1 MPKSVFK
8 RSIALLLAAAL
19 VSGGVHTAA
28 ANNNT
33 DSDAAAV
40 IGESSEYMSYI
51 DDNAEIPSAEDSAE
65 VVLDN
70 AIPADGAELKKES
83 EYNGCKALVWENGNG
98 NISAEFNIPATAL
111 YNIEL
116 TYYLPEAGVEPEPG
130 IMIDGKYPY
139 SDLEKVTVPREWKN
153 SGAVR
158 EDADGNQLTP
168 EQVESGR
175 YITSVLKDFSGVN
188 TEPYLVR
195 LTAGKHT
202 VTLVSPKQTI
212 AISSLEFTP
221 PEKTENYQKPTKKEQ
236 NDTSPIVIEGEDALY
251 KSSNTLIP
259 QSDTQDSGMSP
270 ASPYK
275 QKLNYI
281 GGSSYNSP
289 NDTLVWGFEV
299 KASGYYKLAVRY
311 KQADVVNG
319 ESLRWLKIDGK
330 TPFEEC
336 KAIRFKYNP
345 RWTLFNFADDKSEP
359 YYFYLEEGKHEIS
372 LEVTMGGMSEYYRR
386 LAQVTEALGDEYIGI
401 VKITGDTPDAN
412 RDYELFNQIPDL
424 NKRLGEYSEKLSGIV
439 NDMQSFTG
447 KLGSQYIAAMKN
459 MIRVLDAM
467 IDKPYTAHQ
476 YVKDYYTNYST
487 LSSWLY
493 DMKNMPLSI
502 DWLEFCPS
510 GSETEYKKS
519 GVLKNFIFGAK
530 RLIYSFSADYGKTA
544 AAADGEQI
552 RLWVNWGR
560 DQTMVLDTLIRDDFT
575 AETGISVKLE
585 QVNASLIN
593 GILAGNF
600 PDVSLYMS
608 RTDPVNLG
616 IRGALADLTEFD
628 DCKEVFARFQ
638 DGAELPYRYK
648 GALYAL
654 PDSQNFFI
662 MFYRKDILENLGL
675 SVPKTWAEFL
685 NTATV
690 IQQNNLEVYVPYTQ
704 IVAATTVNGGIG
716 GLNLLPTLMLQ
727 NGLSFYNKEQT
738 ATDMTN
744 PAALAVFK
752 DWTDFYLDYQFV
764 KEADFYNRFRVGTM
778 PLGIAQYSVYLT
790 LYDAAPEI
798 KNRWAVASVPSTD
811 GGNGYVAGSGTG
823 CAIVKKSSHKKAAWE
838 FLKWWTS
845 AETQTRY
852 SGNVE
857 SVLGMLGRPQTSNV
871 KALESLAWNAEDK
884 ENIVEQWKNVRE
896 IPEIPGSY
904 YLTRS
909 VDQAFWQ
916 VINGKANV
924 KDAVVKWSRVAD
936 SEIERKIKEYS

>member
-19 VSGGVHTAA
+19 VSGGVPG
-28 ANNNT
+28 
-33 DSDAAAV
+33 DAAGNTESGKAAV
-40 IGESSEYMSYI
+40 VSVSEYTDYTAE
-51 DDNAEIPSAEDSAE
+51 NAAVP
-65 VVLDN
+65 N
-70 AIPADGAELKKES
+70 ADGDIEAVLENAQGSLGAEFRLAAD
-83 EYNGCKALVWENGNG
+83 YNGEKALLWENGEG
-98 NISAEFNIPATAL
+98 GITFEFTAASAGL

-116 TYYLPEAGVEPEPG
+116 TYYLPESGVEPEIG
-130 IMIDGKYPY
+130 VMTDGKYPY
-139 SDLEKVTVPREWKN
+139 SELEKAALPREWKN
-153 SGAVR
+153 SGAAR
-158 EDADGNQLTP
+158 EDEDGNQLTP

-175 YITSVLKDFSGVN
+175 YITRRLKDSSGVN
-188 TEPYLVR
+188 TEPYLVS
-195 LTAGKHT
+195 LAAGRHT
-202 VTLVSPKQTI
+202 VTILSPKQTV
-212 AISSLEFTP
+212 AISAIRFVT
-221 PEKTENYQKPTKKEQ
+221 PEKTEKYRKPTNEKTDAE
-236 NDTSPIVIEGEDALY
+236 TLIIEGEDAVY

-289 NDTLVWGFEV
+289 NDTLVWEFEV
-299 KASGYYKLAVRY
+299 EKSGYYSLALRY

-319 ESLRWLKIDGK
+319 ESLRRLKIDGS

-336 KAIRFKYNP
+336 REIRFKYNP
-345 RWTLFNFADDKSEP
+345 RWTVFDFGDENGEP
-359 YYFYLEEGKHEIS
+359 YYFYLENGKHEIS
-372 LEVTMGGMSEYYRR
+372 LEVTLGEMSEYYRR
-386 LAQVTEALGDEYIGI
+386 LEEVIEALGDEYIGI
-401 VKITGDTPDAN
+401 VKITGDSPDVN
-412 RDYELFNQIPDL
+412 RDYELFNQIPEL
-424 NKRLGEYSEKLSGIV
+424 NKRLSEYSEKLSGIIS
-439 NDMQSFTG
+439 DMQSFTG

-459 MIRVLDAM
+459 MKRV
-467 IDKPYTAHQ
+467 IDTMRGRPYTAHQ

-493 DMKNMPLSI
+493 DMKNMPLSV
-502 DWLEFCPS
+502 DWLELVPS
-510 GSETEYKKS
+510 GAETEYTKT
-519 GVLKNFIFGAK
+519 GFFGNLIFGAK
-530 RLIYSFSADYGKTA
+530 RLIYSFSADYEKKPS
-544 AAADGEQI
+544 DNKEQI

-560 DQTMVLDTLIRDDFT
+560 DQTMVLDTLIREDFT
-575 AETGISVKLE
+575 AKTGISVKLE

-600 PDVSLYMS
+600 PDVSLYMA

-628 DCKEVFARFQ
+628 DCGEVLSRFQ
-638 DGAELPYRYK
+638 TGAELPYSYN

-654 PDSQNFFI
+654 PDTQNFFI
-662 MFYRKDILENLGL
+662 MFYRRDILENLGL
-675 SVPKTWAEFL
+675 TVPKTWTEFL

-716 GLNLLPTLMLQ
+716 GLHLLPTLMLQ
-727 NGLSFYNKEQT
+727 NGLSFYNEEQT
-738 ATDMTN
+738 AT
-744 PAALAVFK
+744 ALTSPKALSVFK
-752 DWTDFYLDYQFV
+752 YWTDFYRDYQFV

-798 KNRWAVASVPSTD
+798 KNRWAVACVPSTD
-811 GGNGYVAGSGTG
+811 GGNGFVAGSGTG
-823 CAIVKKSSHKKAAWE
+823 CGIVKKSKHKAAAWE
-838 FLKWWTS
+838 FLKWWT
-845 AETQTRY
+845 AADTQVRY

-871 KALESLAWNAEDK
+871 EALGALAWNAEDK
-884 ENIVEQWKNVRE
+884 ANILKQWESVRE

-916 VINGKANV
+916 VINGKASV
-924 KDAVVKWSRVAD
+924 KDAVVKQSRVAD

>member
-19 VSGGVHTAA
+19 VSGGVPG
-28 ANNNT
+28 
-33 DSDAAAV
+33 DAAGNTESGKAAV
-40 IGESSEYMSYI
+40 AGVSEYTEYTAK
-51 DDNAEIPSAEDSAE
+51 NAAVPNAKSDIEA
-65 VVLDN
+65 VLEN
-70 AIPADGAELKKES
+70 AQGSLGAEFRLAAD
-83 EYNGCKALVWENGNG
+83 YNGEKALLWENGEG
-98 NISAEFNIPATAL
+98 GITFEFTAASAGL

-116 TYYLPEAGVEPEPG
+116 TYYLPESGVEPEIG
-130 IMIDGKYPY
+130 VMTDGKYPY
-139 SDLEKVTVPREWKN
+139 SELEKAALPREWKN
-153 SGAVR
+153 SGAAR
-158 EDADGNQLTP
+158 EDEDGNQLTP

-175 YITSVLKDFSGVN
+175 YITRRLRDSSGVN
-188 TEPYLVR
+188 TEPYLVS

-202 VTLVSPKQTI
+202 VTIVSPKQTV
-212 AISSLEFTP
+212 AISAIRFVS
-221 PEKTENYQKPTKKEQ
+221 PEKTEKYRKPTNEKTDAE
-236 NDTSPIVIEGEDALY
+236 TLIIEGEDAVY

-281 GGSSYNSP
+281 GGSSYNGP
-289 NDTLVWGFEV
+289 NDTLVWEFEV
-299 KASGYYKLAVRY
+299 EKSGYYRLALRY

-319 ESLRWLKIDGK
+319 ESLRWLKIDGS

-336 KAIRFKYNP
+336 EEIRFKYNP
-345 RWTLFNFADDKSEP
+345 KWTVFDFGDENGEP
-359 YYFYLEEGKHEIS
+359 YYFYLENGKHEIS
-372 LEVTMGGMSEYYRR
+372 LEVTLGEISEYYRR
-386 LAQVTEALGDEYIGI
+386 LEEVTEALGDEYIGI
-401 VKITGDTPDAN
+401 VKITGGSPDVN
-412 RDYELFNQIPDL
+412 RDYELFNQIPEL
-424 NKRLGEYSEKLSGIV
+424 NKRLSEYSEKLSGIIS
-439 NDMQSFTG
+439 DMQSFTG

-459 MIRVLDAM
+459 MKRV
-467 IDKPYTAHQ
+467 IDTMRDRPYTAHQ

-493 DMKNMPLSI
+493 DMKNMPLSV
-502 DWLEFCPS
+502 DWLELVPS
-510 GSETEYKKS
+510 GAEKKYTKT
-519 GVLKNFIFGAK
+519 GFFGNLIFGAK
-530 RLIYSFSADYGKTA
+530 RLIYSFSADYEKKPS
-544 AAADGEQI
+544 DNKEQI

-560 DQTMVLDTLIRDDFT
+560 DQTMVLDTLIREDFT
-575 AETGISVKLE
+575 AKTGISVKLE

-600 PDVSLYMS
+600 PDVSLYMA

-628 DCKEVFARFQ
+628 DCGEVLSRFQ
-638 DGAELPYRYK
+638 TGAELPYSYN

-654 PDSQNFFI
+654 PDTQNFFI
-662 MFYRKDILENLGL
+662 MFYRRDILENLGL
-675 SVPKTWAEFL
+675 TVPKTWTEFL

-727 NGLSFYNKEQT
+727 NGLSFYNEEQT
-738 ATDMTN
+738 AT
-744 PAALAVFK
+744 ALTSPKALSVFK
-752 DWTDFYLDYQFV
+752 YWTDFYRDYQFV

-798 KNRWAVASVPSTD
+798 KNRWAVACMPSTD
-811 GGNGYVAGSGTG
+811 GGNGFVAGSGTG
-823 CAIVKKSSHKKAAWE
+823 CGIVKKSKHKAAAWE
-838 FLKWWTS
+838 FLKWWT
-845 AETQTRY
+845 AADTQVRY

-871 KALESLAWNAEDK
+871 EALGALAWNAEDK
-884 ENIVEQWKNVRE
+884 ANILKQWESVRE

-916 VINGKANV
+916 VINGKASV
-924 KDAVVKWSRVAD
+924 KDAVVKQSRVAD

>member
-19 VSGGVHTAA
+19 VSGGVPGDAAGNTESGKAA
-28 ANNNT
+28 AAGVSEYTEYTAEN
-33 DSDAAAV
+33 AAV
-40 IGESSEYMSYI
+40 P
-51 DDNAEIPSAEDSAE
+51 NAESDIEAALE
-65 VVLDN
+65 N
-70 AIPADGAELKKES
+70 AQGSLGAEFRLAAD
-83 EYNGCKALVWENGNG
+83 YNGEKALLWENGEG
-98 NISAEFNIPATAL
+98 GITFEFTAASAGL

-116 TYYLPEAGVEPEPG
+116 TYYLPESGVEPEIG
-130 IMIDGKYPY
+130 VMTDGKYPY
-139 SDLEKVTVPREWKN
+139 SELEKAALPREWKN
-153 SGAVR
+153 SGAAR
-158 EDADGNQLTP
+158 EDEDGNQLTP

-175 YITSVLKDFSGVN
+175 YITRRLRDSSGVN
-188 TEPYLVR
+188 TEPYLVS

-202 VTLVSPKQTI
+202 VTIVSPKQTV
-212 AISSLEFTP
+212 AISAIRFVT
-221 PEKTENYQKPTKKEQ
+221 PEKTEKYRKPTNEKTDAE
-236 NDTSPIVIEGEDALY
+236 TLIIEGEDAVY

-275 QKLNYI
+275 QNLNYI
-281 GGSSYNSP
+281 GGSSYNGP
-289 NDTLVWGFEV
+289 NDTLVWEFEV
-299 KASGYYKLAVRY
+299 EKSGYYRLALRY

-319 ESLRWLKIDGK
+319 ESLRWLKIDGS

-336 KAIRFKYNP
+336 REIRFKYNP
-345 RWTLFNFADDKSEP
+345 RWTVFDFGDENGEP
-359 YYFYLEEGKHEIS
+359 YYFYLENGKHEIS
-372 LEVTMGGMSEYYRR
+372 LEVTLGEMSEYYRR
-386 LAQVTEALGDEYIGI
+386 LEEVTEALGDEYIGI
-401 VKITGDTPDAN
+401 VKITGDSPDVN
-412 RDYELFNQIPDL
+412 RDYELFNQIPEL
-424 NKRLGEYSEKLSGIV
+424 NKRLSEYSEKLSGIIS
-439 NDMQSFTG
+439 DMQSFTG

-459 MIRVLDAM
+459 MKRV
-467 IDKPYTAHQ
+467 IDTMRDRPYTAHQ

-493 DMKNMPLSI
+493 DMKNMPLSV
-502 DWLEFCPS
+502 DWLELVPS
-510 GSETEYKKS
+510 GAETKYTKT
-519 GVLKNFIFGAK
+519 GFFGNLIFGAK
-530 RLIYSFSADYGKTA
+530 RLIYSFSADYEKKPS
-544 AAADGEQI
+544 DNKEQI

-560 DQTMVLDTLIRDDFT
+560 DQTMVLDTLIREDFT
-575 AETGISVKLE
+575 AKTGISVKLE

-600 PDVSLYMS
+600 PDVSLYMA

-628 DCKEVFARFQ
+628 DCDEVLSRFQ
-638 DGAELPYRYK
+638 TGAELPYNYN

-654 PDSQNFFI
+654 PDTQNFFI

-675 SVPKTWAEFL
+675 TVPKTWTEFL

-716 GLNLLPTLMLQ
+716 GLHLLPTLMLQ
-727 NGLSFYNKEQT
+727 NGLSFYNEEQNAT
-738 ATDMTN
+738 ALTS
-744 PAALAVFK
+744 PKALSVFK
-752 DWTDFYLDYQFV
+752 YWTDFYRDYQFV

-798 KNRWAVASVPSTD
+798 KNRWAVACVPSTD
-811 GGNGYVAGSGTG
+811 GGNGFVAGSGTG
-823 CAIVKKSSHKKAAWE
+823 CGIVKKSKHKAAAWE
-838 FLKWWTS
+838 FLKWWT
-845 AETQTRY
+845 AADTQVRY

-871 KALESLAWNAEDK
+871 EALGALAWNAEDK
-884 ENIVEQWKNVRE
+884 ANILKQWESVRE

-916 VINGKANV
+916 VINGKASV
-924 KDAVVKWSRVAD
+924 KDAVVKQSRVAD
-936 SEIERKIKEYS
+936 SVIERKIKEYS

>member
-19 VSGGVHTAA
+19 VSGGVPGDAA
-28 ANNNT
+28 GNT
-33 DSDAAAV
+33 ESGKAAAV
-40 IGESSEYMSYI
+40 SVSEYTEYTAE
-51 DDNAEIPSAEDSAE
+51 NAAAP
-65 VVLDN
+65 N
-70 AIPADGAELKKES
+70 ADGDIEAVLENAQGSLGAEFRLAAD
-83 EYNGCKALVWENGNG
+83 YNGEKALLWENGEG
-98 NISAEFNIPATAL
+98 GITFEFTAASAGL

-116 TYYLPEAGVEPEPG
+116 TYYLPESGVEPEIG
-130 IMIDGKYPY
+130 VMTDGKYPY
-139 SDLEKVTVPREWKN
+139 SELEKAALPREWKN
-153 SGAVR
+153 SGAAR
-158 EDADGNQLTP
+158 EDEDGNQLTP

-175 YITSVLKDFSGVN
+175 YITRRLRDSSGVN
-188 TEPYLVR
+188 TEPYLVS
-195 LTAGKHT
+195 LAAGRHT
-202 VTLVSPKQTI
+202 VTILSPKQTV
-212 AISSLEFTP
+212 AISAIRFVT
-221 PEKTENYQKPTKKEQ
+221 PEKTEKYRKPTNEKTDAE
-236 NDTSPIVIEGEDALY
+236 TLIIEGEDAVY

-289 NDTLVWGFEV
+289 NDTLVWEFEV
-299 KASGYYKLAVRY
+299 EKSGYYRLALRY

-319 ESLRWLKIDGK
+319 ESLRRLKIDGS

-336 KAIRFKYNP
+336 REIRFKYNP
-345 RWTLFNFADDKSEP
+345 RWTVFDFGDENGEP
-359 YYFYLEEGKHEIS
+359 YYFYLENGKHEIS
-372 LEVTMGGMSEYYRR
+372 LEVTLGEMSEYYRR
-386 LAQVTEALGDEYIGI
+386 LEEVTEALGDEYIGI
-401 VKITGDTPDAN
+401 VKITGDSPDVN
-412 RDYELFNQIPDL
+412 RDYELFNQIPEL
-424 NKRLGEYSEKLSGIV
+424 NKRLSEYSEKLSGIIS
-439 NDMQSFTG
+439 DMQSFTG

-459 MIRVLDAM
+459 MKRV
-467 IDKPYTAHQ
+467 IDTMRGRPYTAHQ

-493 DMKNMPLSI
+493 DMKNMPLSV
-502 DWLEFCPS
+502 DWLELVPS
-510 GSETEYKKS
+510 GAETEYTKT
-519 GVLKNFIFGAK
+519 GFFGNLIFGAK
-530 RLIYSFSADYGKTA
+530 RLIYSFSADYEKKPS
-544 AAADGEQI
+544 DNKEQI

-560 DQTMVLDTLIRDDFT
+560 DQTMVLDTLIREDFT
-575 AETGISVKLE
+575 AKTGISVKLE

-600 PDVSLYMS
+600 PDVSLYMA

-628 DCKEVFARFQ
+628 DCGEVLSRFQ
-638 DGAELPYRYK
+638 TGAELPYSYN

-654 PDSQNFFI
+654 PDTQNFFI
-662 MFYRKDILENLGL
+662 MFYRRDILENLGL
-675 SVPKTWAEFL
+675 TVPKTWTEFL

-716 GLNLLPTLMLQ
+716 GLHLLPTLMLQ
-727 NGLSFYNKEQT
+727 NELSFYNEEQT
-738 ATDMTN
+738 AT
-744 PAALAVFK
+744 ALTSPKALSVFK
-752 DWTDFYLDYQFV
+752 YWTDFYRDYQFV

-798 KNRWAVASVPSTD
+798 KNRWAVACVPSTD
-811 GGNGYVAGSGTG
+811 GGNGFVAGSGTG
-823 CAIVKKSSHKKAAWE
+823 CGIVKKSKHKAAAWE
-838 FLKWWTS
+838 FLKWWT
-845 AETQTRY
+845 AADTQVRY

-871 KALESLAWNAEDK
+871 EALGALAWNAEDK
-884 ENIVEQWKNVRE
+884 ANILKQWESVRE

-916 VINGKANV
+916 VINGKASV
-924 KDAVVKWSRVAD
+924 KDAVVKQSRVAD

>member
-19 VSGGVHTAA
+19 VSGGVPGDAAGNTESGKAA
-28 ANNNT
+28 AAGVSEYTEYTAEN
-33 DSDAAAV
+33 AAV
-40 IGESSEYMSYI
+40 P
-51 DDNAEIPSAEDSAE
+51 NAESDIEAALE
-65 VVLDN
+65 N
-70 AIPADGAELKKES
+70 AQGSLGAEFRLAAD
-83 EYNGCKALVWENGNG
+83 YNGEKALLWENGEG
-98 NISAEFNIPATAL
+98 GITFEFTAASAGL

-116 TYYLPEAGVEPEPG
+116 TYYLPESGVEPEIG
-130 IMIDGKYPY
+130 VMTDGKYPY
-139 SDLEKVTVPREWKN
+139 SELEKAALPREWKN
-153 SGAVR
+153 SGAAR
-158 EDADGNQLTP
+158 EDEDGNQLTP

-175 YITSVLKDFSGVN
+175 YITRRLKDSSGVN
-188 TEPYLVR
+188 TEPYLVS

-202 VTLVSPKQTI
+202 VTIVSPKQTV
-212 AISSLEFTP
+212 AISAIRFVS
-221 PEKTENYQKPTKKEQ
+221 PEKTEKYRKPTNEKT
-236 NDTSPIVIEGEDALY
+236 DAATLIIEGEDAAY

-281 GGSSYNSP
+281 GGSSYNGP
-289 NDTLVWGFEV
+289 NDTLVWEFEV
-299 KASGYYKLAVRY
+299 EKSGYYSLALRY

-319 ESLRWLKIDGK
+319 ESLRWLKIDGS

-336 KAIRFKYNP
+336 REIRFKYNP
-345 RWTLFNFADDKSEP
+345 IWTVFDFGDENGEP
-359 YYFYLEEGKHEIS
+359 YYFYLENGKHEIS
-372 LEVTMGGMSEYYRR
+372 LEVTLGEMSEYYRR
-386 LAQVTEALGDEYIGI
+386 LEEVTEALGDEYIGI
-401 VKITGDTPDAN
+401 VKITGDSPDVN
-412 RDYELFNQIPDL
+412 RDYELFNQIPEL
-424 NKRLGEYSEKLSGIV
+424 NKRLSEYSEKLSGIIS
-439 NDMQSFTG
+439 DMQSFTG

-459 MIRVLDAM
+459 MKRV
-467 IDKPYTAHQ
+467 IDTMRDRPYTAHQ

-493 DMKNMPLSI
+493 DMKNMPLSV
-502 DWLEFCPS
+502 DWLELVPS
-510 GSETEYKKS
+510 GAETKYTKM
-519 GVLKNFIFGAK
+519 GFFGNLIFGAK
-530 RLIYSFSADYGKTA
+530 RLIYSFSADYEKKPS
-544 AAADGEQI
+544 DNKEQI

-560 DQTMVLDTLIRDDFT
+560 DQTMVLDTLIREDFT
-575 AETGISVKLE
+575 AKTGISVKLE

-600 PDVSLYMS
+600 PDVSLYMA

-628 DCKEVFARFQ
+628 DCGEVLSRFQ
-638 DGAELPYRYK
+638 TGAELPYNYN

-654 PDSQNFFI
+654 PDTQNFFI
-662 MFYRKDILENLGL
+662 MFYRKDILENLSL
-675 SVPKTWAEFL
+675 TVPKTWKEFL

-716 GLNLLPTLMLQ
+716 GLHLLPTLMLQ
-727 NGLSFYNKEQT
+727 NGLSFYNEEQNAT
-738 ATDMTN
+738 ALTS
-744 PAALAVFK
+744 PKALSVFK
-752 DWTDFYLDYQFV
+752 YWTDFYRDYQFV

-798 KNRWAVASVPSTD
+798 KNRWAVACVPSTD
-811 GGNGYVAGSGTG
+811 GGNGFVAGSGTG
-823 CAIVKKSSHKKAAWE
+823 CGIVKKSKHKAAAWE
-838 FLKWWTS
+838 FLKWWT
-845 AETQTRY
+845 AADTQVRY

-871 KALESLAWNAEDK
+871 EALGALAWNAEDK
-884 ENIVEQWKNVRE
+884 ANILKQWESVRE

-916 VINGKANV
+916 VINGKASV
-924 KDAVVKWSRVAD
+924 KDAVVKQSRVAD

>member
-19 VSGGVHTAA
+19 VSGGVPG
-28 ANNNT
+28 
-33 DSDAAAV
+33 DAAGNTESGKAAV
-40 IGESSEYMSYI
+40 VSVSEYTDYTAE
-51 DDNAEIPSAEDSAE
+51 NAAVP
-65 VVLDN
+65 N
-70 AIPADGAELKKES
+70 ADGDIEAVLENAQGSLGAEFRLAAD
-83 EYNGCKALVWENGNG
+83 YNGEKALLWENGEG
-98 NISAEFNIPATAL
+98 GITFEFTAASAGL

-116 TYYLPEAGVEPEPG
+116 TYYLPESGVEPEIG
-130 IMIDGKYPY
+130 VMTDGKYPY
-139 SDLEKVTVPREWKN
+139 SELEKAALPREWKN
-153 SGAVR
+153 SGAAR
-158 EDADGNQLTP
+158 EDEDGNQLTP

-175 YITSVLKDFSGVN
+175 YITRRLKDSSGVN
-188 TEPYLVR
+188 TEPYLVS
-195 LTAGKHT
+195 LAAGRHT
-202 VTLVSPKQTI
+202 VTILSPKQTV
-212 AISSLEFTP
+212 AISAIRFVT
-221 PEKTENYQKPTKKEQ
+221 PEKTEKYRKPTNEKTDAE
-236 NDTSPIVIEGEDALY
+236 TLIIEGEDAVY

-289 NDTLVWGFEV
+289 NDTLVWEFEV
-299 KASGYYKLAVRY
+299 EKSGYYSLALRY

-319 ESLRWLKIDGK
+319 ESLRWLKIDGS

-336 KAIRFKYNP
+336 REIRFKYNP
-345 RWTLFNFADDKSEP
+345 RWTVFDFGDENGEP
-359 YYFYLEEGKHEIS
+359 YYFYLENGKHEIS
-372 LEVTMGGMSEYYRR
+372 LEVTLGEMSEYYRR
-386 LAQVTEALGDEYIGI
+386 LEEVTEALGDEYIGI
-401 VKITGDTPDAN
+401 VKITGDSPDVN
-412 RDYELFNQIPDL
+412 RDYELFNQIPEL
-424 NKRLGEYSEKLSGIV
+424 NKRLSEYSEKLSGIIS
-439 NDMQSFTG
+439 DMQSFTG

-459 MIRVLDAM
+459 MKRV
-467 IDKPYTAHQ
+467 IDTMRGRPYTAHQ

-493 DMKNMPLSI
+493 DMKNMPLSV
-502 DWLEFCPS
+502 DWLELVPS
-510 GSETEYKKS
+510 GAETEYTKT
-519 GVLKNFIFGAK
+519 GFFGNLIFGAK
-530 RLIYSFSADYGKTA
+530 RLIYSFSADYGKKPS
-544 AAADGEQI
+544 DNKEQI

-560 DQTMVLDTLIRDDFT
+560 DQTMVLDTLIREDFT
-575 AETGISVKLE
+575 AKTGISVKLE

-600 PDVSLYMS
+600 PDVSLYMA

-628 DCKEVFARFQ
+628 DCGEVLSRFQ
-638 DGAELPYRYK
+638 TGAELPYSYN

-654 PDSQNFFI
+654 PDTQNFFI
-662 MFYRKDILENLGL
+662 MFYRRDILENLGL
-675 SVPKTWAEFL
+675 TVPKTWTEFL

-716 GLNLLPTLMLQ
+716 GLHLLPTLMLQ
-727 NGLSFYNKEQT
+727 NGLSFYNEEQT
-738 ATDMTN
+738 AT
-744 PAALAVFK
+744 ALTSPKALSVFK
-752 DWTDFYLDYQFV
+752 YWTDFYRDYQFV

-798 KNRWAVASVPSTD
+798 KNRWAVACVPSTD
-811 GGNGYVAGSGTG
+811 GGNGFVAGSGTG
-823 CAIVKKSSHKKAAWE
+823 CGIVKKSKHKAAAWE
-838 FLKWWTS
+838 FLKWWT
-845 AETQTRY
+845 AADTQVRY

-871 KALESLAWNAEDK
+871 EALGALAWNAEDK
-884 ENIVEQWKNVRE
+884 ANILKQWESVRE

-916 VINGKANV
+916 VINGKASV
-924 KDAVVKWSRVAD
+924 KDAVVKQSRVAD

>member
-1 MPKSVFK
+1 MPKSVLK

-19 VSGGVHTAA
+19 VSGGVPGDAA
-28 ANNNT
+28 GNT
-33 DSDAAAV
+33 ESGKAAAV
-40 IGESSEYMSYI
+40 SVSEYTDYTAE
-51 DDNAEIPSAEDSAE
+51 NAAAP
-65 VVLDN
+65 N
-70 AIPADGAELKKES
+70 ADGDIEAVLENAQGSLGAEFRLAAD
-83 EYNGCKALVWENGNG
+83 YNGEKALLWENGEG
-98 NISAEFNIPATAL
+98 GITFEFTAASAGL

-116 TYYLPEAGVEPEPG
+116 TYYLPESGVEPEIG
-130 IMIDGKYPY
+130 VMTDGKYPY
-139 SDLEKVTVPREWKN
+139 SELEKAALPREWKN
-153 SGAVR
+153 SGAAR
-158 EDADGNQLTP
+158 EDEDGNQLTP

-175 YITSVLKDFSGVN
+175 YITRRLKDSSGVN
-188 TEPYLVR
+188 TEPYLVS

-202 VTLVSPKQTI
+202 VTIVSPKQTV
-212 AISSLEFTP
+212 AISAIRFVS
-221 PEKTENYQKPTKKEQ
+221 PEKTEKYRKPTNEKTEAEAL
-236 NDTSPIVIEGEDALY
+236 IIEGEDAVY

-259 QSDTQDSGMSP
+259 QSDTQDSGMSS

-289 NDTLVWGFEV
+289 NDTLVWEFEV
-299 KASGYYKLAVRY
+299 EKSGYYSLALRY

-319 ESLRWLKIDGK
+319 ESLRRLKIDGS

-336 KAIRFKYNP
+336 REIRFKYNP
-345 RWTLFNFADDKSEP
+345 RWTVFDFGDENGEP
-359 YYFYLEEGKHEIS
+359 YYFYLENGKHEIS
-372 LEVTMGGMSEYYRR
+372 LEVTLGEMSEYYRR
-386 LAQVTEALGDEYIGI
+386 LEEVTEALGDEYIGI
-401 VKITGDTPDAN
+401 VKITGDSPDVN
-412 RDYELFNQIPDL
+412 RDYELFNQIPEL
-424 NKRLGEYSEKLSGIV
+424 NKRLSEYSEKLSGIIS
-439 NDMQSFTG
+439 DMQSFTG

-459 MIRVLDAM
+459 MKRV
-467 IDKPYTAHQ
+467 IDTMRGRPYTAHQ

-493 DMKNMPLSI
+493 DMKNMPLSV
-502 DWLEFCPS
+502 DWLELVPS
-510 GSETEYKKS
+510 GAETEYTKT
-519 GVLKNFIFGAK
+519 GFFGNLIFGAK
-530 RLIYSFSADYGKTA
+530 RLIYSFSADYEKKPS
-544 AAADGEQI
+544 DNKEQI

-560 DQTMVLDTLIRDDFT
+560 DQTMVLDTLIREDFT
-575 AETGISVKLE
+575 AKTGISVKLE

-600 PDVSLYMS
+600 PDVSLYMA

-628 DCKEVFARFQ
+628 DCGEVLSRFQ
-638 DGAELPYRYK
+638 TGAELPYSYN

-654 PDSQNFFI
+654 PDTQNFFI
-662 MFYRKDILENLGL
+662 MFYRRDILENLGL
-675 SVPKTWAEFL
+675 TVPKTWTEFL

-716 GLNLLPTLMLQ
+716 GLHLLPTLMLQ
-727 NGLSFYNKEQT
+727 NGLSFYNEEQT
-738 ATDMTN
+738 AT
-744 PAALAVFK
+744 ALTSPKALSVFK
-752 DWTDFYLDYQFV
+752 YWTDFYRDYQFV

-798 KNRWAVASVPSTD
+798 KNRWAVACVPSTD
-811 GGNGYVAGSGTG
+811 GGNGFVAGSGTG
-823 CAIVKKSSHKKAAWE
+823 CGIVKKSKHKAAAWE
-838 FLKWWTS
+838 FLKWWT
-845 AETQTRY
+845 AADTQVRY

-871 KALESLAWNAEDK
+871 EALGALAWNAEDK
-884 ENIVEQWKNVRE
+884 ANILKQWESVRE

-916 VINGKANV
+916 VINGKASV
-924 KDAVVKWSRVAD
+924 KDAVVKQSRVAD

>member
-19 VSGGVHTAA
+19 VSGGVPGDAA
-28 ANNNT
+28 GNT
-33 DSDAAAV
+33 ESGKAAAV
-40 IGESSEYMSYI
+40 SVSEYTEYTSE
-51 DDNAEIPSAEDSAE
+51 NAAVP
-65 VVLDN
+65 N
-70 AIPADGAELKKES
+70 ADGDIEAVLENAQGSLGAEFRLAAD
-83 EYNGCKALVWENGNG
+83 YNGEKALLWENGEG
-98 NISAEFNIPATAL
+98 GITFEFTAASAGL

-116 TYYLPEAGVEPEPG
+116 TYYLPESGVEPEIG
-130 IMIDGKYPY
+130 VMTDGKYPY
-139 SDLEKVTVPREWKN
+139 SELEKAALPREWKN
-153 SGAVR
+153 SGAAR
-158 EDADGNQLTP
+158 EDEDGNQLTP

-175 YITSVLKDFSGVN
+175 YITRRLKDSSGVN
-188 TEPYLVR
+188 TEPYLVS

-202 VTLVSPKQTI
+202 VTIVSPKQTV
-212 AISSLEFTP
+212 AISAIRFVT
-221 PEKTENYQKPTKKEQ
+221 PEKTEKYRKPTNEKTDAE
-236 NDTSPIVIEGEDALY
+236 TLIIEGEDAVY

-289 NDTLVWGFEV
+289 NDTLVWEFGVE
-299 KASGYYKLAVRY
+299 KSGYYSLALRY

-319 ESLRWLKIDGK
+319 ESLRRLKIDGS

-336 KAIRFKYNP
+336 REIRFKYNP
-345 RWTLFNFADDKSEP
+345 RWTVFDFGDENGEP
-359 YYFYLEEGKHEIS
+359 YYFYLENGKHEIS
-372 LEVTMGGMSEYYRR
+372 LEVTLGEMSEYYRR
-386 LAQVTEALGDEYIGI
+386 LEEVTEALGDEYIGI
-401 VKITGDTPDAN
+401 VKITGDSPDVN
-412 RDYELFNQIPDL
+412 RDYELFNQIPEL
-424 NKRLGEYSEKLSGIV
+424 NKRLSEYSEKLSGIIS
-439 NDMQSFTG
+439 DMQSFTG

-459 MIRVLDAM
+459 MKRV
-467 IDKPYTAHQ
+467 IDTMRGRPYTAHQ

-493 DMKNMPLSI
+493 DMKNMPLSV
-502 DWLEFCPS
+502 DWLELVPS
-510 GSETEYKKS
+510 GAETEYTKT
-519 GVLKNFIFGAK
+519 GFFGNLIFGAK
-530 RLIYSFSADYGKTA
+530 RLIYSFSADYEKKPS
-544 AAADGEQI
+544 DNKEQI

-560 DQTMVLDTLIRDDFT
+560 DQTMVLDTLIREDFT
-575 AETGISVKLE
+575 AKTGISVKLE

-600 PDVSLYMS
+600 PDVSLYMA

-628 DCKEVFARFQ
+628 DCGEVLSRFQ
-638 DGAELPYRYK
+638 TGAELPYSYN

-654 PDSQNFFI
+654 PDTQNFFI
-662 MFYRKDILENLGL
+662 MFYRRDILENLGL
-675 SVPKTWAEFL
+675 TVPKTWTEFL

-727 NGLSFYNKEQT
+727 NGLSFYNEEQT
-738 ATDMTN
+738 AT
-744 PAALAVFK
+744 ALTSPKALSVFK
-752 DWTDFYLDYQFV
+752 YWTDFYRDYQFV

-798 KNRWAVASVPSTD
+798 KNRWAVACVPSTD
-811 GGNGYVAGSGTG
+811 GGNGFVAGSGTG
-823 CAIVKKSSHKKAAWE
+823 CGIVKKSKHKAAAWE
-838 FLKWWTS
+838 FLKWWT
-845 AETQTRY
+845 AADTQVRY

-871 KALESLAWNAEDK
+871 EALGALAWNAEDK
-884 ENIVEQWKNVRE
+884 ANILKQWESVRE

-916 VINGKANV
+916 VINGKASV
-924 KDAVVKWSRVAD
+924 KDAVVKQSRVAD

>member
-19 VSGGVHTAA
+19 VSGGVPG
-28 ANNNT
+28 
-33 DSDAAAV
+33 DAAGNTESGKAAV
-40 IGESSEYMSYI
+40 AGVSEYMEYTAENAAVP
-51 DDNAEIPSAEDSAE
+51 NAESDIEAALE
-65 VVLDN
+65 N
-70 AIPADGAELKKES
+70 AQGSLGAEFRLAAD
-83 EYNGCKALVWENGNG
+83 YNGEKALLWENGEG
-98 NISAEFNIPATAL
+98 GITFEFTAASAGL

-116 TYYLPEAGVEPEPG
+116 TYYLPESGVEPEIG
-130 IMIDGKYPY
+130 VMTDGKYPY
-139 SDLEKVTVPREWKN
+139 SELEKAALPREWKN
-153 SGAVR
+153 SGAAR
-158 EDADGNQLTP
+158 EDEDGNQLTP

-175 YITSVLKDFSGVN
+175 YITRRLRDSSGVN
-188 TEPYLVR
+188 TEPYLVS

-202 VTLVSPKQTI
+202 VTIVSPKQTV
-212 AISSLEFTP
+212 AISAIRFVS
-221 PEKTENYQKPTKKEQ
+221 PEKTEKYRKPTNEKTDAE
-236 NDTSPIVIEGEDALY
+236 TLIIEGEDAVY

-281 GGSSYNSP
+281 GGSSYNGP
-289 NDTLVWGFEV
+289 NDTLVWEFEV
-299 KASGYYKLAVRY
+299 EKSGYYRLALRY

-319 ESLRWLKIDGK
+319 ESLRWLKIDGS

-336 KAIRFKYNP
+336 GEIRFKYNP
-345 RWTLFNFADDKSEP
+345 KWTVFDFGDENGEP
-359 YYFYLEEGKHEIS
+359 YYFYLENGKHEIS
-372 LEVTMGGMSEYYRR
+372 LEVTLGEMSEYYRR
-386 LAQVTEALGDEYIGI
+386 LEEVTEALGDEYIGI
-401 VKITGDTPDAN
+401 VKITGDSPDVN
-412 RDYELFNQIPDL
+412 RDYELFNQIPEL
-424 NKRLGEYSEKLSGIV
+424 NKRLSEYSEKLSGIIS
-439 NDMQSFTG
+439 DMQSFTG

-459 MIRVLDAM
+459 MKRV
-467 IDKPYTAHQ
+467 IDTMRDRPYTAHQ
-476 YVKDYYTNYST
+476 YVKDYYTNHSS

-493 DMKNMPLSI
+493 DMKNMPLSV
-502 DWLEFCPS
+502 DWLELVPS
-510 GSETEYKKS
+510 GAETKYTKTGFFEN
-519 GVLKNFIFGAK
+519 LIFGAK
-530 RLIYSFSADYGKTA
+530 RLIYSFSADYGKKPS
-544 AAADGEQI
+544 DNKEQI

-560 DQTMVLDTLIRDDFT
+560 DQTMVLDTLIREDFT
-575 AETGISVKLE
+575 AKTGISVKLE

-600 PDVSLYMS
+600 PDVSLYMA

-628 DCKEVFARFQ
+628 DCGEVLSRFQ
-638 DGAELPYRYK
+638 TGAELPYNYN

-654 PDSQNFFI
+654 PDTQNFFI

-675 SVPKTWAEFL
+675 TVPKTWKEFL

-716 GLNLLPTLMLQ
+716 GLHLLPTLMLQ
-727 NGLSFYNKEQT
+727 NGLSFYNEEQT
-738 ATDMTN
+738 AT
-744 PAALAVFK
+744 ALTSPKALSVFK
-752 DWTDFYLDYQFV
+752 YWTDFYRDYQFV

-798 KNRWAVASVPSTD
+798 KNRWAVACVPSTD
-811 GGNGYVAGSGTG
+811 GGNGFVAGSGTG
-823 CAIVKKSSHKKAAWE
+823 CGIVKKSKHKAAAWE
-838 FLKWWTS
+838 FLKWWT
-845 AETQTRY
+845 AADTQIRY

-871 KALESLAWNAEDK
+871 EALGALAWNAEDK
-884 ENIVEQWKNVRE
+884 ENILKQWESVRE

-916 VINGKANV
+916 VINGKASV
-924 KDAVVKWSRVAD
+924 KDAVVKQSRVAD

>member
-1 MPKSVFK
+1 MPKSVLK

-19 VSGGVHTAA
+19 VSGGVHSAA
-28 ANNNT
+28 AGNT
-33 DSDAAAV
+33 ESGKAAAAGV
-40 IGESSEYMSYI
+40 TEYTEYTAENAAVP
-51 DDNAEIPSAEDSAE
+51 NAESDIEAALE
-65 VVLDN
+65 N
-70 AIPADGAELKKES
+70 AQGSLGAAFRLAAD
-83 EYNGCKALVWENGNG
+83 YNGEKALLWENGEG
-98 NISAEFNIPATAL
+98 GITFEFTAESAGL

-116 TYYLPEAGVEPEPG
+116 TYYLPESGVEPEIG
-130 IMIDGKYPY
+130 VMTDGKYPY
-139 SDLEKVTVPREWKN
+139 SELEKVALPREWKN
-153 SGAVR
+153 SGAAR
-158 EDADGNQLTP
+158 EDEDGNQLTP

-175 YITSVLKDFSGVN
+175 YITRRLKDSSGVN
-188 TEPYLVR
+188 LEPYLVS

-202 VTLVSPKQTI
+202 VTILSPKQTV
-212 AISSLEFTP
+212 AISAIRFVS
-221 PEKTENYQKPTKKEQ
+221 PEKTEKYRKPTPEKTEAEAL
-236 NDTSPIVIEGEDALY
+236 IIEGEDAAY

-289 NDTLVWGFEV
+289 NDTLVWEFEV
-299 KASGYYKLAVRY
+299 EKSGYYSLALRY

-319 ESLRWLKIDGK
+319 ESLRWLKIDGS

-336 KAIRFKYNP
+336 REIRFKYNP
-345 RWTLFNFADDKSEP
+345 RWTVFDFGDENGEP
-359 YYFYLEEGKHEIS
+359 YYFYLEKGKHEIS
-372 LEVTMGGMSEYYRR
+372 LEVTLGEMSEYYRR
-386 LAQVTEALGDEYIGI
+386 LEEVTEALGDEYIGI
-401 VKITGDTPDAN
+401 VKITGDSPDVN
-412 RDYELFNQIPDL
+412 RDYELFNQIPEL
-424 NKRLGEYSEKLSGIV
+424 NERLSEYSEKLSGIIS
-439 NDMQSFTG
+439 DMQSFTG

-459 MIRVLDAM
+459 MKRVVDTM
-467 IDKPYTAHQ
+467 RDRPYTAHQ

-493 DMKNMPLSI
+493 DMKNMPLSV
-502 DWLEFCPS
+502 DWLELVPS
-510 GSETEYKKS
+510 GAKTEYTKT
-519 GVLKNFIFGAK
+519 GFFGNLIFGAK
-530 RLIYSFSADYGKTA
+530 RLIYSFSADYEKKSS
-544 AAADGEQI
+544 DNKEQI

-560 DQTMVLDTLIRDDFT
+560 DQTMVLDTLIREDFT
-575 AETGISVKLE
+575 AKTGISVKLE

-600 PDVSLYMS
+600 PDVSLYMA

-628 DCKEVFARFQ
+628 DCGEVLSRFQ
-638 DGAELPYRYK
+638 TGAELPYSYND
-648 GALYAL
+648 ALYAL
-654 PDSQNFFI
+654 PDTQNFFI

-675 SVPKTWAEFL
+675 TVPKTWTEFL

-716 GLNLLPTLMLQ
+716 GLHLLPTLMLQ
-727 NGLSFYNKEQT
+727 NGLSFYNEEQT
-738 ATDMTN
+738 AT
-744 PAALAVFK
+744 ALTSPKALSVFK
-752 DWTDFYLDYQFV
+752 YWTDFYRDYQFV

-798 KNRWAVASVPSTD
+798 KNRWAVACVPSTD
-811 GGNGYVAGSGTG
+811 GGNGFVAGSGTG
-823 CAIVKKSSHKKAAWE
+823 CGIVKKSKHKAAAWE
-838 FLKWWTS
+838 FLKWWT
-845 AETQTRY
+845 AADTQIRY

-871 KALESLAWNAEDK
+871 EALGALAWNADDK
-884 ENIVEQWKNVRE
+884 ENILKQWESVRE

-916 VINGKANV
+916 VINGKASV
-924 KDAVVKWSRVAD
+924 KDAVVKQSRVAD

>member
-19 VSGGVHTAA
+19 VSGGVPG
-28 ANNNT
+28 
-33 DSDAAAV
+33 DAAGNTESGKAAV
-40 IGESSEYMSYI
+40 AGVSEYMEYTAENAAVP
-51 DDNAEIPSAEDSAE
+51 NAESDIEAALE
-65 VVLDN
+65 N
-70 AIPADGAELKKES
+70 AQGSLGAEFRLAAD
-83 EYNGCKALVWENGNG
+83 YNGEKALLWENGEG
-98 NISAEFNIPATAL
+98 GITFEFTAASAGL

-116 TYYLPEAGVEPEPG
+116 TYYLPESGVEPEIG
-130 IMIDGKYPY
+130 VMTDGKYPY
-139 SDLEKVTVPREWKN
+139 SELEKAALPREWKN
-153 SGAVR
+153 SGAAR
-158 EDADGNQLTP
+158 EDEDGNQLTP

-175 YITSVLKDFSGVN
+175 YITRRLRDSSGVN
-188 TEPYLVR
+188 TEPYLVS

-202 VTLVSPKQTI
+202 VTIVSPKQTV
-212 AISSLEFTP
+212 AISAIRFVS
-221 PEKTENYQKPTKKEQ
+221 PEKTEKYRKPTNEKTDAE
-236 NDTSPIVIEGEDALY
+236 TLIIEGEDAVY

-281 GGSSYNSP
+281 GGSSYNGP
-289 NDTLVWGFEV
+289 NDTLVWEFEV
-299 KASGYYKLAVRY
+299 EKSGYYRLALRY

-319 ESLRWLKIDGK
+319 ESLRWLKIDGS

-336 KAIRFKYNP
+336 GEIRFKYNP
-345 RWTLFNFADDKSEP
+345 KWTVFDFGDENGEP
-359 YYFYLEEGKHEIS
+359 YYFYLENGKHEIS
-372 LEVTMGGMSEYYRR
+372 LEVTLGEMSEYYRR
-386 LAQVTEALGDEYIGI
+386 LEEVTEALGDEYIGI
-401 VKITGDTPDAN
+401 VKITGDSPDVN
-412 RDYELFNQIPDL
+412 RDYELFNQIPEL
-424 NKRLGEYSEKLSGIV
+424 NKRLSEYSEKLSGIIS
-439 NDMQSFTG
+439 DMQSFTG

-459 MIRVLDAM
+459 MKRV
-467 IDKPYTAHQ
+467 IDTMRDRPYTAHQ
-476 YVKDYYTNYST
+476 YVKDYYTNHST

-493 DMKNMPLSI
+493 DMKNMPLSV
-502 DWLEFCPS
+502 DWLELVPS
-510 GSETEYKKS
+510 GAETKYTKTGFFEN
-519 GVLKNFIFGAK
+519 LIFGAK
-530 RLIYSFSADYGKTA
+530 RLIYSFSADYGKKPS
-544 AAADGEQI
+544 DNKEQI

-560 DQTMVLDTLIRDDFT
+560 DQTMVLDTLIREDFT
-575 AETGISVKLE
+575 AKTGISVKLE

-600 PDVSLYMS
+600 PDVSLYMA

-628 DCKEVFARFQ
+628 DCGEVLSRFQ
-638 DGAELPYRYK
+638 TGAELPYNYN

-654 PDSQNFFI
+654 PDTQNFFI

-675 SVPKTWAEFL
+675 TVPKTWKEFL

-716 GLNLLPTLMLQ
+716 GLHLLPTLMLQ
-727 NGLSFYNKEQT
+727 NGLSFYNEEQT
-738 ATDMTN
+738 AT
-744 PAALAVFK
+744 ALTSPKALSVFK
-752 DWTDFYLDYQFV
+752 YWTDFYRDYQFV

-798 KNRWAVASVPSTD
+798 KNRWAVACVPSTD
-811 GGNGYVAGSGTG
+811 GGNGFVAGSGTG
-823 CAIVKKSSHKKAAWE
+823 CGIVKKSKHKAAAWE
-838 FLKWWTS
+838 FLKWWT
-845 AETQTRY
+845 AADTQIRY

-871 KALESLAWNAEDK
+871 EALGALAWNAEDK
-884 ENIVEQWKNVRE
+884 ENILKQWESVRE

-916 VINGKANV
+916 VINGKASV
-924 KDAVVKWSRVAD
+924 KDAVVKQSRVAD

>member
-1 MPKSVFK
+1 MPKSVLK

-19 VSGGVHTAA
+19 VSGGVPGDAA
-28 ANNNT
+28 GNT
-33 DSDAAAV
+33 ESGKAAAV
-40 IGESSEYMSYI
+40 SVSEYAEYTAE
-51 DDNAEIPSAEDSAE
+51 NAAVP
-65 VVLDN
+65 N
-70 AIPADGAELKKES
+70 ADGDIEAAIENAQGSLGAEFRLAAD
-83 EYNGCKALVWENGNG
+83 YNGEKALLWENGEG
-98 NISAEFNIPATAL
+98 GITFEFTAASAGL

-116 TYYLPEAGVEPEPG
+116 TYYLPESGVEPEIG
-130 IMIDGKYPY
+130 VMTDGKYPY
-139 SDLEKVTVPREWKN
+139 SELEKAALPREWKN
-153 SGAVR
+153 SGAAR
-158 EDADGNQLTP
+158 EDEDGNQLTP

-175 YITSVLKDFSGVN
+175 YITRRLKDSSGVN
-188 TEPYLVR
+188 TEPYLVS

-202 VTLVSPKQTI
+202 VTIVSPKQTV
-212 AISSLEFTP
+212 AISAIRLVT
-221 PEKTENYQKPTKKEQ
+221 PEKTEKYRKPTNEKTDAE
-236 NDTSPIVIEGEDALY
+236 TLIIEGEDAVY

-289 NDTLVWGFEV
+289 NDTLVWEFEV
-299 KASGYYKLAVRY
+299 EKSGYYSLALRY

-319 ESLRWLKIDGK
+319 ESLRWLKIDGS

-336 KAIRFKYNP
+336 REIRFKYNP
-345 RWTLFNFADDKSEP
+345 RRTVFDFGDENGEP
-359 YYFYLEEGKHEIS
+359 YYFYLENGKHEIS
-372 LEVTMGGMSEYYRR
+372 FEVTLGEMSEYYRR
-386 LAQVTEALGDEYIGI
+386 LEEVTEALGDEYIGI
-401 VKITGDTPDAN
+401 VKITGDSPDVN
-412 RDYELFNQIPDL
+412 RDYELFNQIPEL
-424 NKRLGEYSEKLSGIV
+424 NKRLSEYSEKLSGIIS
-439 NDMQSFTG
+439 DMQSFTG

-459 MIRVLDAM
+459 MKRV
-467 IDKPYTAHQ
+467 IDTMRGRPYTAHQ

-493 DMKNMPLSI
+493 DMKNMPLSV
-502 DWLEFCPS
+502 DWLELVPS
-510 GSETEYKKS
+510 GAETEYTKT
-519 GVLKNFIFGAK
+519 GFFGNLIFGAK
-530 RLIYSFSADYGKTA
+530 RLIYSFSADYEKKSS
-544 AAADGEQI
+544 DNKEQI

-560 DQTMVLDTLIRDDFT
+560 DQTMVLDTLIREDFT
-575 AETGISVKLE
+575 AKTGISVKLE

-600 PDVSLYMS
+600 PDVSLYMA

-628 DCKEVFARFQ
+628 DCGEVLSRFQ
-638 DGAELPYRYK
+638 TGAELPYSYN

-654 PDSQNFFI
+654 PDTQNFFI
-662 MFYRKDILENLGL
+662 MFYRRDILENLGL
-675 SVPKTWAEFL
+675 TVPKTWTEFL

-716 GLNLLPTLMLQ
+716 GLHLLPTLMLQ
-727 NGLSFYNKEQT
+727 NGLSFYNEEQT
-738 ATDMTN
+738 AT
-744 PAALAVFK
+744 ALTSPKALSVFK
-752 DWTDFYLDYQFV
+752 YWTDFYRDYQFV

-798 KNRWAVASVPSTD
+798 KNRWAVACVPSTD
-811 GGNGYVAGSGTG
+811 GGNGFVAGSGTG
-823 CAIVKKSSHKKAAWE
+823 CGIVKKSKHKAAAWE
-838 FLKWWTS
+838 FLKWWT
-845 AETQTRY
+845 AADTQVRY

-871 KALESLAWNAEDK
+871 EALGALAWNAEDK
-884 ENIVEQWKNVRE
+884 ANILKQWESVRE

-916 VINGKANV
+916 VINGKASV
-924 KDAVVKWSRVAD
+924 KDAVVKQSRVAD

>member
-19 VSGGVHTAA
+19 VSGGVHSAA
-28 ANNNT
+28 AGNT
-33 DSDAAAV
+33 ESGKAAAV
-40 IGESSEYMSYI
+40 SVSEYAEYTAE
-51 DDNAEIPSAEDSAE
+51 NAAAP
-65 VVLDN
+65 N
-70 AIPADGAELKKES
+70 ADGDIEAVLENAQGSLGAEFRLAAD
-83 EYNGCKALVWENGNG
+83 YNGEKALLWEKGEG
-98 NISAEFNIPATAL
+98 GITFEFTAASAGL

-116 TYYLPEAGVEPEPG
+116 TYYLPESGVEPEIG
-130 IMIDGKYPY
+130 VMTDGKYPY
-139 SDLEKVTVPREWKN
+139 SELEKVALPREWKN
-153 SGAVR
+153 SGAAR
-158 EDADGNQLTP
+158 EDEDGNQLTP

-175 YITSVLKDFSGVN
+175 YITRRLKDSSGVN
-188 TEPYLVR
+188 TEPYLVS
-195 LTAGKHT
+195 LTAGRHT
-202 VTLVSPKQTI
+202 VTILSPNQTV
-212 AISSLEFTP
+212 AISAIRLVT
-221 PEKTENYQKPTKKEQ
+221 PEKTEKYRKPTNEKTDAE
-236 NDTSPIVIEGEDALY
+236 TLIIEGEDAVY

-259 QSDTQDSGMSP
+259 QSDTQDSGISP

-289 NDTLVWGFEV
+289 NDTLVWEFEV
-299 KASGYYKLAVRY
+299 EKSGYYSLALRY

-319 ESLRWLKIDGK
+319 ESLRRLKIDGS

-336 KAIRFKYNP
+336 REIRFKYNP
-345 RWTLFNFADDKSEP
+345 RWTVFDFGDENGEP
-359 YYFYLEEGKHEIS
+359 YYFYLENGKHEIS
-372 LEVTMGGMSEYYRR
+372 LEVTLGEMSEYYRR
-386 LAQVTEALGDEYIGI
+386 LEEVTEALGDEYIGI
-401 VKITGDTPDAN
+401 VKITGDSPDVN
-412 RDYELFNQIPDL
+412 RDYELFNQIPEL
-424 NKRLGEYSEKLSGIV
+424 NKRLSEYSEKLSGIIS
-439 NDMQSFTG
+439 DMQSFTG

-459 MIRVLDAM
+459 MKRV
-467 IDKPYTAHQ
+467 IDTMRDRPYTAHQ

-493 DMKNMPLSI
+493 DMKNMPLSV
-502 DWLEFCPS
+502 DWLELVPS
-510 GSETEYKKS
+510 GAETEYTKT
-519 GVLKNFIFGAK
+519 GFFGNLIFGAK
-530 RLIYSFSADYGKTA
+530 RLIYSFSADYEKKPS
-544 AAADGEQI
+544 DNKEQI

-560 DQTMVLDTLIRDDFT
+560 DQTMVLDTLIREDFT
-575 AETGISVKLE
+575 AKTGISVKLE

-600 PDVSLYMS
+600 PDVSLYMA

-628 DCKEVFARFQ
+628 DCGEVLSRFQ
-638 DGAELPYRYK
+638 TGAELPYNYN

-654 PDSQNFFI
+654 PDTQNFFI
-662 MFYRKDILENLGL
+662 MFYRRDILENLGL
-675 SVPKTWAEFL
+675 TVPKTWTEFL

-716 GLNLLPTLMLQ
+716 GLHLLPTLMLQ
-727 NGLSFYNKEQT
+727 NGLSFYNEEQT
-738 ATDMTN
+738 AT
-744 PAALAVFK
+744 ALTSPKALSVFK
-752 DWTDFYLDYQFV
+752 YWTDFYRDYQFV

-798 KNRWAVASVPSTD
+798 KNRWAVACVPSTD
-811 GGNGYVAGSGTG
+811 GGNGFVAGSGTG
-823 CAIVKKSSHKKAAWE
+823 CGIVKKSKHKAAAWE
-838 FLKWWTS
+838 FLKWWT
-845 AETQTRY
+845 AADTQVRY

-871 KALESLAWNAEDK
+871 EALGALAWNAEDK
-884 ENIVEQWKNVRE
+884 ANILKQWESVRE

-916 VINGKANV
+916 VINGKASV
-924 KDAVVKWSRVAD
+924 KDAVVKQSRVSD

>member
-19 VSGGVHTAA
+19 VSGGVHSAA
-28 ANNNT
+28 AGNT
-33 DSDAAAV
+33 ESGKAAAV
-40 IGESSEYMSYI
+40 SVSEYAEYTAE
-51 DDNAEIPSAEDSAE
+51 NAAAP
-65 VVLDN
+65 N
-70 AIPADGAELKKES
+70 ADGDIEAVLENAQGSLGAEFRLAAD
-83 EYNGCKALVWENGNG
+83 YNGEKALLWEKGEG
-98 NISAEFNIPATAL
+98 GITFEFTAASAGL

-116 TYYLPEAGVEPEPG
+116 TYYLPESGVEPEIG
-130 IMIDGKYPY
+130 VMTDGKYPY
-139 SDLEKVTVPREWKN
+139 SELEKVALPREWKN
-153 SGAVR
+153 SGAAR
-158 EDADGNQLTP
+158 EDEDGNQLTP

-175 YITSVLKDFSGVN
+175 YITRRLKDSSGVN
-188 TEPYLVR
+188 TEPYLVS
-195 LTAGKHT
+195 LTAGRHT
-202 VTLVSPKQTI
+202 VTILSPNQTV
-212 AISSLEFTP
+212 AISAIRLVT
-221 PEKTENYQKPTKKEQ
+221 PEKTEKYRKPTNEKTDAE
-236 NDTSPIVIEGEDALY
+236 TLIIEGEDAVY

-289 NDTLVWGFEV
+289 NDTLVWEFEV
-299 KASGYYKLAVRY
+299 EKSGYYSLALRY

-319 ESLRWLKIDGK
+319 ESLRRLKIDGS

-336 KAIRFKYNP
+336 REIRFKYNP
-345 RWTLFNFADDKSEP
+345 RWTVFDFGDENGEP
-359 YYFYLEEGKHEIS
+359 YYFYLENGKHEIS
-372 LEVTMGGMSEYYRR
+372 LEVTLGEMSEYYRR
-386 LAQVTEALGDEYIGI
+386 LEEVTEALGDEYIGI
-401 VKITGDTPDAN
+401 VKITGDSPDVN
-412 RDYELFNQIPDL
+412 RDYELFNQIPEL
-424 NKRLGEYSEKLSGIV
+424 NKRLSEYSEKLSGIIS
-439 NDMQSFTG
+439 DMQSFTG

-459 MIRVLDAM
+459 MKRV
-467 IDKPYTAHQ
+467 IDTMRGRPYTAHQ

-493 DMKNMPLSI
+493 DMKNMPLSV
-502 DWLEFCPS
+502 DWLELVPS
-510 GSETEYKKS
+510 GAETEYTKT
-519 GVLKNFIFGAK
+519 GFFGNLIFGAK
-530 RLIYSFSADYGKTA
+530 RLIYSFSADYEKKPS
-544 AAADGEQI
+544 DNKEQI

-560 DQTMVLDTLIRDDFT
+560 DQTMVLDTLIREDFT
-575 AETGISVKLE
+575 AKTGISVKLE

-600 PDVSLYMS
+600 PDVSLYMA

-628 DCKEVFARFQ
+628 DCGEVLSRFQ
-638 DGAELPYRYK
+638 TGAELPYSYN

-654 PDSQNFFI
+654 PDTQNFFI
-662 MFYRKDILENLGL
+662 MFYRRDILENLGL
-675 SVPKTWAEFL
+675 TVPKTWTEFL

-716 GLNLLPTLMLQ
+716 GLHLLPTLMLQ
-727 NGLSFYNKEQT
+727 NGLSFYNEEQT
-738 ATDMTN
+738 AT
-744 PAALAVFK
+744 ALTSPKALSVFK
-752 DWTDFYLDYQFV
+752 YWTDFYRDYQFV

-798 KNRWAVASVPSTD
+798 KNRWAVACVPSTD
-811 GGNGYVAGSGTG
+811 GGNGFVAGSGTG
-823 CAIVKKSSHKKAAWE
+823 CGIVKKSKHKAAAWE
-838 FLKWWTS
+838 FLKWWT
-845 AETQTRY
+845 AADTQVRY

-871 KALESLAWNAEDK
+871 EALGALAWNAEDK
-884 ENIVEQWKNVRE
+884 ANILKQWESVRE

-916 VINGKANV
+916 VINGKASV
-924 KDAVVKWSRVAD
+924 KDAVVKQSRVAD

>member
-19 VSGGVHTAA
+19 VSGGVPGDAAGNTESGKAAVVSVSEYAEYKAENAA
-28 ANNNT
+28 APN
-33 DSDAAAV
+33 
-40 IGESSEYMSYI
+40 
-51 DDNAEIPSAEDSAE
+51 
-65 VVLDN
+65 
-70 AIPADGAELKKES
+70 ADGDIEAVLENAQGSLGAEFRFAAD
-83 EYNGCKALVWENGNG
+83 YNGEKALLWENGEG
-98 NISAEFNIPATAL
+98 GITFEFTAASAGL

-116 TYYLPEAGVEPEPG
+116 TYYLPESGVEPEIG
-130 IMIDGKYPY
+130 VMTDGKYPY
-139 SDLEKVTVPREWKN
+139 SELEKAALPREWKN
-153 SGAVR
+153 SGAAR
-158 EDADGNQLTP
+158 EDEDGNQLTP

-175 YITSVLKDFSGVN
+175 YITRRLKDSSGVN
-188 TEPYLVR
+188 TEPYLVS

-202 VTLVSPKQTI
+202 VTIVSPKQTV
-212 AISSLEFTP
+212 AISAIRFVT
-221 PEKTENYQKPTKKEQ
+221 PEKTEKYQKPTNEKTEAEAL
-236 NDTSPIVIEGEDALY
+236 IIEGEDAVY

-289 NDTLVWGFEV
+289 NDTLVWEFEV
-299 KASGYYKLAVRY
+299 EKSGYYRLALRY

-319 ESLRWLKIDGK
+319 ESLRRLKIDGS

-336 KAIRFKYNP
+336 REIRFKYNP
-345 RWTLFNFADDKSEP
+345 RWTVFDFGDENGEP
-359 YYFYLEEGKHEIS
+359 YYFYLENGKHEIS
-372 LEVTMGGMSEYYRR
+372 LEVTLGEMSEYYRR
-386 LAQVTEALGDEYIGI
+386 LEEVTEALGDEYIGI
-401 VKITGDTPDAN
+401 VKITGDSPDVN
-412 RDYELFNQIPDL
+412 RDYELFNQIPEL
-424 NKRLGEYSEKLSGIV
+424 NKRLSEYSEKLSGIIS
-439 NDMQSFTG
+439 DMQSFTG

-459 MIRVLDAM
+459 MKRV
-467 IDKPYTAHQ
+467 IDTMRGRPYTAHQ

-493 DMKNMPLSI
+493 DMKNMPLSV
-502 DWLEFCPS
+502 DWLELVPS
-510 GSETEYKKS
+510 GAETEYTKT
-519 GVLKNFIFGAK
+519 GFFGNLIFGAK
-530 RLIYSFSADYGKTA
+530 RLIYSFSADYEKKPS
-544 AAADGEQI
+544 DNKEQI

-560 DQTMVLDTLIRDDFT
+560 DQTMVLDTLIREDFT
-575 AETGISVKLE
+575 AKTGISVKLE

-600 PDVSLYMS
+600 PDVSLYMA

-628 DCKEVFARFQ
+628 DCGEVLSRFQ
-638 DGAELPYRYK
+638 TGAELPYSYN

-654 PDSQNFFI
+654 PDTQNFFI
-662 MFYRKDILENLGL
+662 MFYRRDILENLGL
-675 SVPKTWAEFL
+675 TVPKTWTEFL

-716 GLNLLPTLMLQ
+716 GLHLLPTLMLQ
-727 NGLSFYNKEQT
+727 NGLSFYNEEQT
-738 ATDMTN
+738 AT
-744 PAALAVFK
+744 ALTSPKALSVFK
-752 DWTDFYLDYQFV
+752 YWTDFYRDYQFV

-798 KNRWAVASVPSTD
+798 KNRWAVACVPSTD
-811 GGNGYVAGSGTG
+811 GGNGFVAGSGTG
-823 CAIVKKSSHKKAAWE
+823 CGIVKKSKHKAAAWE
-838 FLKWWTS
+838 FLKWWT
-845 AETQTRY
+845 AADTQLRY

-871 KALESLAWNAEDK
+871 EALGALAWNAEDK
-884 ENIVEQWKNVRE
+884 ANILKQWESVRE

-916 VINGKANV
+916 VINGKASV
-924 KDAVVKWSRVAD
+924 KDAVVKQSRVAD

>member
-19 VSGGVHTAA
+19 VSGGVPGDAA
-28 ANNNT
+28 GNT
-33 DSDAAAV
+33 ESGKAAAV
-40 IGESSEYMSYI
+40 SVSEYTEYTSE
-51 DDNAEIPSAEDSAE
+51 NAAVP
-65 VVLDN
+65 N
-70 AIPADGAELKKES
+70 ADGDIEAVLENAQGSLGAEFRLAAD
-83 EYNGCKALVWENGNG
+83 YNGEKALLWEKGEG
-98 NISAEFNIPATAL
+98 GITFEFTAASAGL

-116 TYYLPEAGVEPEPG
+116 TYYLPESGVEPEIG
-130 IMIDGKYPY
+130 VMTDGKYPY
-139 SDLEKVTVPREWKN
+139 SELEKAALPREWKN
-153 SGAVR
+153 SGAAR
-158 EDADGNQLTP
+158 EDEDGNQLTP

-175 YITSVLKDFSGVN
+175 YITRRLKDSSGVN
-188 TEPYLVR
+188 TEPYLVS

-202 VTLVSPKQTI
+202 VTIVSPKQTV
-212 AISSLEFTP
+212 AISAIRFVT
-221 PEKTENYQKPTKKEQ
+221 PEKTEKYRKPTNEKTDAE
-236 NDTSPIVIEGEDALY
+236 TLIIEGEDAAY

-289 NDTLVWGFEV
+289 NDTLVWEFEV
-299 KASGYYKLAVRY
+299 EKSGYYRLALRY

-319 ESLRWLKIDGK
+319 ESLRRLKIDGS

-336 KAIRFKYNP
+336 REIRFKYNP
-345 RWTLFNFADDKSEP
+345 RWTVFDFGDENGEP
-359 YYFYLEEGKHEIS
+359 YYFYLENGKHEIS
-372 LEVTMGGMSEYYRR
+372 LEVTLGEMSEYYRR
-386 LAQVTEALGDEYIGI
+386 LEEVTEALGDEYIGI
-401 VKITGDTPDAN
+401 VKITGDSPDVN
-412 RDYELFNQIPDL
+412 RDYELFNQIPEL
-424 NKRLGEYSEKLSGIV
+424 NKRLSEYSEKLSGIIS
-439 NDMQSFTG
+439 DMQSFTG

-459 MIRVLDAM
+459 MKRV
-467 IDKPYTAHQ
+467 IDTMRGRPYTAHQ

-493 DMKNMPLSI
+493 DMKNMPLSV
-502 DWLEFCPS
+502 DWLELVPS
-510 GSETEYKKS
+510 GAETEYTKT
-519 GVLKNFIFGAK
+519 GFFGNLIFGAK
-530 RLIYSFSADYGKTA
+530 RLIYSFSADYEKKPS
-544 AAADGEQI
+544 DNKEQI

-560 DQTMVLDTLIRDDFT
+560 DQTMVLDTLIREDFT
-575 AETGISVKLE
+575 AKTGISVKLE

-600 PDVSLYMS
+600 PDVSLYMA

-628 DCKEVFARFQ
+628 DCGEVLSRFQ
-638 DGAELPYRYK
+638 TGAELPYSYN

-654 PDSQNFFI
+654 PDTQNFFI
-662 MFYRKDILENLGL
+662 MFYRRDILENLGL
-675 SVPKTWAEFL
+675 TVPKTWTEFL

-716 GLNLLPTLMLQ
+716 GLHLLPTLMLQ
-727 NGLSFYNKEQT
+727 NGLSFYNEEQT
-738 ATDMTN
+738 AT
-744 PAALAVFK
+744 ALTSPKALSVFK
-752 DWTDFYLDYQFV
+752 YWTDFYRDYQFV

-798 KNRWAVASVPSTD
+798 KNRWAVACVPSTD
-811 GGNGYVAGSGTG
+811 GGNGFVAGSGTG
-823 CAIVKKSSHKKAAWE
+823 CGIVKKSKHKAAAWE
-838 FLKWWTS
+838 FLKWWT
-845 AETQTRY
+845 AADTQVRY

-871 KALESLAWNAEDK
+871 EALGALAWNAEDK
-884 ENIVEQWKNVRE
+884 ANILKQWESVRE

-916 VINGKANV
+916 VINGKASV
-924 KDAVVKWSRVAD
+924 KDAVVKQSRVAD

>member
-19 VSGGVHTAA
+19 VSGGVPGDAA
-28 ANNNT
+28 GNT
-33 DSDAAAV
+33 ESGKAAAV
-40 IGESSEYMSYI
+40 SVSEYTEYTAENAAVP
-51 DDNAEIPSAEDSAE
+51 NAESDIEA
-65 VVLDN
+65 VLEN
-70 AIPADGAELKKES
+70 AQGSLGAEFRLAAD
-83 EYNGCKALVWENGNG
+83 YNGEKALLWENGEG
-98 NISAEFNIPATAL
+98 GITFEFTAASAGL

-116 TYYLPEAGVEPEPG
+116 TYYLPESGVEPEIG
-130 IMIDGKYPY
+130 VMTDGKYPY
-139 SDLEKVTVPREWKN
+139 SELEKTALPREWKN
-153 SGAVR
+153 SGAAR
-158 EDADGNQLTP
+158 EDEDGNQLTP

-175 YITSVLKDFSGVN
+175 YITRRLKDSSGVN
-188 TEPYLVR
+188 TEPYLVS

-202 VTLVSPKQTI
+202 VTIVSPKQTV
-212 AISSLEFTP
+212 AISAIRFVS
-221 PEKTENYQKPTKKEQ
+221 PEKTEKYRKPTNEKTDAEAL
-236 NDTSPIVIEGEDALY
+236 IIEGEDAAY

-281 GGSSYNSP
+281 GGSSYNGP
-289 NDTLVWGFEV
+289 NDTLVWEFEV
-299 KASGYYKLAVRY
+299 EKSGYYSLALRY

-319 ESLRWLKIDGK
+319 ESLRRLKIDGS

-336 KAIRFKYNP
+336 REIRFKYNP
-345 RWTLFNFADDKSEP
+345 RWTVFDFGDENGEP
-359 YYFYLEEGKHEIS
+359 YYFYLENGKHEIS
-372 LEVTMGGMSEYYRR
+372 LEVTLGEMSEYYRR
-386 LAQVTEALGDEYIGI
+386 LEEVTEALGDEYIGI
-401 VKITGDTPDAN
+401 VKITGDSPDVN
-412 RDYELFNQIPDL
+412 RDYELFNQIPEL
-424 NKRLGEYSEKLSGIV
+424 NKRLSEYSEKLSGIIS
-439 NDMQSFTG
+439 DMQSFTG

-459 MIRVLDAM
+459 MKRV
-467 IDKPYTAHQ
+467 IDTMRGRPYTAHQ

-493 DMKNMPLSI
+493 DMKNMPLSV
-502 DWLEFCPS
+502 DWLELVPS
-510 GSETEYKKS
+510 GAETEYTKT
-519 GVLKNFIFGAK
+519 GFFGNLIFGAK
-530 RLIYSFSADYGKTA
+530 RLIYSFSADYEKKPS
-544 AAADGEQI
+544 DNKEQI

-560 DQTMVLDTLIRDDFT
+560 DQTMVLDTLIREDFT
-575 AETGISVKLE
+575 AKTGISVKLE

-600 PDVSLYMS
+600 PDVSLYMA

-628 DCKEVFARFQ
+628 DCGEVLSRFQ
-638 DGAELPYRYK
+638 TGAELPYSYN

-654 PDSQNFFI
+654 PDTQNFFI
-662 MFYRKDILENLGL
+662 MFYRRDILENLGL
-675 SVPKTWAEFL
+675 TVPKTWTEFL

-716 GLNLLPTLMLQ
+716 GLHLLPTLMLQ
-727 NGLSFYNKEQT
+727 NGLSFYNEEQT
-738 ATDMTN
+738 AT
-744 PAALAVFK
+744 ALTSPKALSVFK
-752 DWTDFYLDYQFV
+752 YWTDFYRDYQFV

-798 KNRWAVASVPSTD
+798 KNRWAVACVPSTD
-811 GGNGYVAGSGTG
+811 GGNGFVAGSGTG
-823 CAIVKKSSHKKAAWE
+823 CGIVKKSKHKAAAWE
-838 FLKWWTS
+838 FLKWWT
-845 AETQTRY
+845 AADTQVRY

-871 KALESLAWNAEDK
+871 EALGALAWNAEDK
-884 ENIVEQWKNVRE
+884 ANILKQWESVRE

-916 VINGKANV
+916 VINGKASV
-924 KDAVVKWSRVAD
+924 KDAVVKQSRVAD

>member
-19 VSGGVHTAA
+19 VSGGVPGDAA
-28 ANNNT
+28 GNT
-33 DSDAAAV
+33 ESGKAAAV
-40 IGESSEYMSYI
+40 SVSEYTEYTAENAAVP
-51 DDNAEIPSAEDSAE
+51 NAESDIEAALE
-65 VVLDN
+65 N
-70 AIPADGAELKKES
+70 AQGSLGAEFRLAAD
-83 EYNGCKALVWENGNG
+83 YNGEKALLWENGEG
-98 NISAEFNIPATAL
+98 GITFEFTAASAGL

-116 TYYLPEAGVEPEPG
+116 TYYLPESGVEPEIG
-130 IMIDGKYPY
+130 VMTDGKYPY
-139 SDLEKVTVPREWKN
+139 SELEKAALPREWKN
-153 SGAVR
+153 SGAAR
-158 EDADGNQLTP
+158 EDEDGNQLTP

-175 YITSVLKDFSGVN
+175 YITRRLKDSSGVN
-188 TEPYLVR
+188 TEPYLVS
-195 LTAGKHT
+195 LTAGRHT
-202 VTLVSPKQTI
+202 VTILSPNQTV
-212 AISSLEFTP
+212 AISAIRFVS
-221 PEKTENYQKPTKKEQ
+221 PEKTEKYRKPTNEKTDAE
-236 NDTSPIVIEGEDALY
+236 TLIIEGEDAAY

-289 NDTLVWGFEV
+289 NDTLVWEFEV
-299 KASGYYKLAVRY
+299 EKSGYYSLALRY

-319 ESLRWLKIDGK
+319 ESLRQLKIDGS

-336 KAIRFKYNP
+336 REIRFKYNP
-345 RWTLFNFADDKSEP
+345 RWTVFDFGDENGEP
-359 YYFYLEEGKHEIS
+359 YYFYLENGKHEIS
-372 LEVTMGGMSEYYRR
+372 LEVTLGEMSEYYRR
-386 LAQVTEALGDEYIGI
+386 LEEVAEALGDEYIGI
-401 VKITGDTPDAN
+401 VKITGDSPDVN
-412 RDYELFNQIPDL
+412 RDYELFNQIPEL
-424 NKRLGEYSEKLSGIV
+424 NKRLSEYSEKLSGIIS
-439 NDMQSFTG
+439 DMQSFTG

-459 MIRVLDAM
+459 MKRV
-467 IDKPYTAHQ
+467 IDTMRGRPYTAHQ

-493 DMKNMPLSI
+493 DMKNMPLSV
-502 DWLEFCPS
+502 DWLELVPS
-510 GSETEYKKS
+510 GAETEYTKT
-519 GVLKNFIFGAK
+519 GFFGNLIFGAK
-530 RLIYSFSADYGKTA
+530 RLIYSFSADYEKKPS
-544 AAADGEQI
+544 DNKEQI

-560 DQTMVLDTLIRDDFT
+560 DQTMVLDTLIREDFT
-575 AETGISVKLE
+575 AKTGISVKLE

-600 PDVSLYMS
+600 PDVSLYMA

-628 DCKEVFARFQ
+628 DCGEVLSRFQ
-638 DGAELPYRYK
+638 TGAELPYSYN

-654 PDSQNFFI
+654 PDTQNFFI
-662 MFYRKDILENLGL
+662 MFYRRDILENLGL
-675 SVPKTWAEFL
+675 TVPKTWTEFL

-716 GLNLLPTLMLQ
+716 GLHLLPTLMLQ
-727 NGLSFYNKEQT
+727 NGLSFYNEEQT
-738 ATDMTN
+738 AT
-744 PAALAVFK
+744 ALTSPKALSVFK
-752 DWTDFYLDYQFV
+752 YWTDFYRDYQFV

-798 KNRWAVASVPSTD
+798 KNRWAVACVPSTD
-811 GGNGYVAGSGTG
+811 GGNGFVAGSGTG
-823 CAIVKKSSHKKAAWE
+823 CGIVKKSKHKAAAWE
-838 FLKWWTS
+838 FLKWWT
-845 AETQTRY
+845 AADTQVRY

-871 KALESLAWNAEDK
+871 EALGALAWNAEDK
-884 ENIVEQWKNVRE
+884 ANILKQWESVRE

-916 VINGKANV
+916 VINGKASV
-924 KDAVVKWSRVAD
+924 KDAVVKQSRVAD

>member
-1 MPKSVFK
+1 MPKSVLK

-19 VSGGVHTAA
+19 VSGGVPGDAA
-28 ANNNT
+28 GNT
-33 DSDAAAV
+33 ESGKAAAV
-40 IGESSEYMSYI
+40 SVSEYTDYTAE
-51 DDNAEIPSAEDSAE
+51 NAAAP
-65 VVLDN
+65 N
-70 AIPADGAELKKES
+70 ADGDIEAVLENAQGSLGAEFRLAAD
-83 EYNGCKALVWENGNG
+83 YNGEKALLWENGEG
-98 NISAEFNIPATAL
+98 GITFEFTAASAGL

-116 TYYLPEAGVEPEPG
+116 TYYLPESGVEPEIG
-130 IMIDGKYPY
+130 VMTDGKYPY
-139 SDLEKVTVPREWKN
+139 SELEKAALPREWKN
-153 SGAVR
+153 SCAAR
-158 EDADGNQLTP
+158 EDEDGNQLTP

-175 YITSVLKDFSGVN
+175 YITRRLKDSSGVN
-188 TEPYLVR
+188 TEPYLVS

-202 VTLVSPKQTI
+202 VTIVSPKQTV
-212 AISSLEFTP
+212 AISAIRFVS
-221 PEKTENYQKPTKKEQ
+221 PEKTEKYRKPTNEKTEAEAL
-236 NDTSPIVIEGEDALY
+236 IIEGEDAVY

-259 QSDTQDSGMSP
+259 QSDTQDSGMSS

-289 NDTLVWGFEV
+289 NDTLVWEFEV
-299 KASGYYKLAVRY
+299 EKSGYYSLALRY

-319 ESLRWLKIDGK
+319 ESLRRLKIDGS

-336 KAIRFKYNP
+336 REIRFKYNP
-345 RWTLFNFADDKSEP
+345 RWTVFDFGDENGEP
-359 YYFYLEEGKHEIS
+359 YYFYLENGKHEIS
-372 LEVTMGGMSEYYRR
+372 LEVTLGEMSEYYRR
-386 LAQVTEALGDEYIGI
+386 LEEVTEALGDEYIGI
-401 VKITGDTPDAN
+401 VKITGDSPDVN
-412 RDYELFNQIPDL
+412 RDYELFNQIPEL
-424 NKRLGEYSEKLSGIV
+424 NKRLSEYSEKLSGIIS
-439 NDMQSFTG
+439 DMQSFTG

-459 MIRVLDAM
+459 MKRV
-467 IDKPYTAHQ
+467 IDTMRGRPYTAHQ

-493 DMKNMPLSI
+493 DMKNMPLSV
-502 DWLEFCPS
+502 DWLELVPS
-510 GSETEYKKS
+510 GAETEYTKT
-519 GVLKNFIFGAK
+519 GFFGNLIFGAK
-530 RLIYSFSADYGKTA
+530 RLIYSFSADYEKKPS
-544 AAADGEQI
+544 DNKEQI

-560 DQTMVLDTLIRDDFT
+560 DQTMVLDTLIREDFT
-575 AETGISVKLE
+575 AKTGISVKLE

-600 PDVSLYMS
+600 PDVSLYMA

-628 DCKEVFARFQ
+628 DCGEVLSRFQ
-638 DGAELPYRYK
+638 TGAELPYSYN

-654 PDSQNFFI
+654 PDTQNFFI
-662 MFYRKDILENLGL
+662 MFYRRDILENLGL
-675 SVPKTWAEFL
+675 TVPKTWTEFL

-716 GLNLLPTLMLQ
+716 GLHLLPTLMLQ
-727 NGLSFYNKEQT
+727 NGLSFYNEEQT
-738 ATDMTN
+738 AT
-744 PAALAVFK
+744 ALTSPKALSVFK
-752 DWTDFYLDYQFV
+752 YWTDFYRDYQFV

-798 KNRWAVASVPSTD
+798 KNRWAVACVPSTD
-811 GGNGYVAGSGTG
+811 GGNGFVAGSGTG
-823 CAIVKKSSHKKAAWE
+823 CGIVKKSKHKAAAWE
-838 FLKWWTS
+838 FLKWWT
-845 AETQTRY
+845 AADTQVRY

-871 KALESLAWNAEDK
+871 EALGALAWNAEDK
-884 ENIVEQWKNVRE
+884 ANILKQWESVRE

-916 VINGKANV
+916 VINGKASV
-924 KDAVVKWSRVAD
+924 KDAVVKQSRVAD

>member
-19 VSGGVHTAA
+19 VSGGVPGDAAGNTESGKAA
-28 ANNNT
+28 AAGVSEYTEYTAEN
-33 DSDAAAV
+33 AAV
-40 IGESSEYMSYI
+40 L
-51 DDNAEIPSAEDSAE
+51 NAESDIEAALE
-65 VVLDN
+65 N
-70 AIPADGAELKKES
+70 AQGSLGAEFRLAAD
-83 EYNGCKALVWENGNG
+83 YNGEKALLWENGEG
-98 NISAEFNIPATAL
+98 GITFEFTAASAGL

-116 TYYLPEAGVEPEPG
+116 TYYLPESGVEPEIG
-130 IMIDGKYPY
+130 VMTDGKYPY
-139 SDLEKVTVPREWKN
+139 SELEKAALPREWKN
-153 SGAVR
+153 SGAAR
-158 EDADGNQLTP
+158 KDEDGNQLTP

-175 YITSVLKDFSGVN
+175 YITRRLKDSSGVN
-188 TEPYLVR
+188 TEPYLVS

-202 VTLVSPKQTI
+202 VTIVSPKQTV
-212 AISSLEFTP
+212 AISAIRFVS
-221 PEKTENYQKPTKKEQ
+221 PEKTEKYRKPTNEKTDAE
-236 NDTSPIVIEGEDALY
+236 TLIIEGEDAVY

-289 NDTLVWGFEV
+289 NDTLVWEFEV
-299 KASGYYKLAVRY
+299 EKSGYYRLALRY

-319 ESLRWLKIDGK
+319 ESLRWLKIDGS
-330 TPFEEC
+330 TPFEDCRE
-336 KAIRFKYNP
+336 IRFKYNP
-345 RWTLFNFADDKSEP
+345 RWTVFDFGDENGEP
-359 YYFYLEEGKHEIS
+359 YYFYLENGKHEIS
-372 LEVTMGGMSEYYRR
+372 LEVTLGEMSEYYRR
-386 LAQVTEALGDEYIGI
+386 LEEVTEALGDEYIGI
-401 VKITGDTPDAN
+401 VKITGDSPDVN
-412 RDYELFNQIPDL
+412 RDYELFNQIPEL
-424 NKRLGEYSEKLSGIV
+424 NKRLSEYSEKLSGIIS
-439 NDMQSFTG
+439 DMQSFTG

-459 MIRVLDAM
+459 MKRV
-467 IDKPYTAHQ
+467 IDTMRDRPYTAHQ

-493 DMKNMPLSI
+493 DMKNMPLSV
-502 DWLEFCPS
+502 DWLELVPS
-510 GSETEYKKS
+510 GAETEYTKT
-519 GVLKNFIFGAK
+519 GFFGNLIFGAK
-530 RLIYSFSADYGKTA
+530 RLIYSFSADYEKKPS
-544 AAADGEQI
+544 DNKEQI

-560 DQTMVLDTLIRDDFT
+560 DQTMVLDTLIREDFT
-575 AETGISVKLE
+575 AKTGISVKLE

-600 PDVSLYMS
+600 PDVSLYMA

-628 DCKEVFARFQ
+628 DCSEVLSRFQ
-638 DGAELPYRYK
+638 TGAELPYSYN

-654 PDSQNFFI
+654 PDTQNFFI

-675 SVPKTWAEFL
+675 TVPKTWTEFL

-716 GLNLLPTLMLQ
+716 GLHLLPTLMLQ
-727 NGLSFYNKEQT
+727 NGLSFYNEEQT
-738 ATDMTN
+738 AT
-744 PAALAVFK
+744 ALTSPKALSVFK
-752 DWTDFYLDYQFV
+752 YWTDFYRDYQFV

-798 KNRWAVASVPSTD
+798 KNRWAVACVPSTD
-811 GGNGYVAGSGTG
+811 GGNGFVAGSGTG
-823 CAIVKKSSHKKAAWE
+823 CGIVKKSKHKAAAWE
-838 FLKWWTS
+838 FLKWWT
-845 AETQTRY
+845 AADTQVRY

-871 KALESLAWNAEDK
+871 EALESLAWNAEDK
-884 ENIVEQWKNVRE
+884 ANILKQWESVRE

-916 VINGKANV
+916 VINGKASV
-924 KDAVVKWSRVAD
+924 KDAVVKQSRVAD

>member
-19 VSGGVHTAA
+19 VSGGVPGDAA
-28 ANNNT
+28 GNT
-33 DSDAAAV
+33 ESGKAAAV
-40 IGESSEYMSYI
+40 SVSEYTEYTAENAAVP
-51 DDNAEIPSAEDSAE
+51 NAESDIEAALE
-65 VVLDN
+65 N
-70 AIPADGAELKKES
+70 AQGSLGAEFRLAAD
-83 EYNGCKALVWENGNG
+83 YNGEKALLWENGEG
-98 NISAEFNIPATAL
+98 GITFEFTAASAGL

-116 TYYLPEAGVEPEPG
+116 TYYLPESGVEPEIG
-130 IMIDGKYPY
+130 VMTDGKYPY
-139 SDLEKVTVPREWKN
+139 SELEKAALPREWKN
-153 SGAVR
+153 SGAAR
-158 EDADGNQLTP
+158 EDEDGNQLTP

-175 YITSVLKDFSGVN
+175 YITRRLKDSSGVN
-188 TEPYLVR
+188 TEPYLVS
-195 LTAGKHT
+195 LTAGRHT
-202 VTLVSPKQTI
+202 VTIVSPKQTV
-212 AISSLEFTP
+212 AISAIRFVT
-221 PEKTENYQKPTKKEQ
+221 PEKTEKYRKPTNEKTDAE
-236 NDTSPIVIEGEDALY
+236 TLIIEGEDAVY

-289 NDTLVWGFEV
+289 NDTLVWEFEV
-299 KASGYYKLAVRY
+299 EKSGYYRLALRY

-319 ESLRWLKIDGK
+319 ESLRRLKIDGS

-336 KAIRFKYNP
+336 REIRFKYNP
-345 RWTLFNFADDKSEP
+345 RWTIFDFGDENGEP
-359 YYFYLEEGKHEIS
+359 YYFYLENGKHEIS
-372 LEVTMGGMSEYYRR
+372 LEVTLGEMSEYYRR
-386 LAQVTEALGDEYIGI
+386 LEEVTEALGDEYIGI
-401 VKITGDTPDAN
+401 VKITGDSPDVN
-412 RDYELFNQIPDL
+412 RDYELFNQIPEL
-424 NKRLGEYSEKLSGIV
+424 NKRLSEYSEKLSGIIS
-439 NDMQSFTG
+439 DMQSFTG

-459 MIRVLDAM
+459 MKRV
-467 IDKPYTAHQ
+467 IDTMRGRPYTAHQ

-493 DMKNMPLSI
+493 DMKNMPLSV
-502 DWLEFCPS
+502 DWLELVPS
-510 GSETEYKKS
+510 GAETEYTKT
-519 GVLKNFIFGAK
+519 GFFGNLIFGAK
-530 RLIYSFSADYGKTA
+530 RLIYSFSADYEKKPS
-544 AAADGEQI
+544 DNKEQI

-560 DQTMVLDTLIRDDFT
+560 DQTMVLDTLIREDFT
-575 AETGISVKLE
+575 AKTGISVKLE

-600 PDVSLYMS
+600 PDVSLYMA

-628 DCKEVFARFQ
+628 DCSEVLSRFQ
-638 DGAELPYRYK
+638 TGAELPYSYN

-654 PDSQNFFI
+654 PDTQNFFI
-662 MFYRKDILENLGL
+662 MFYRRDILENLGL
-675 SVPKTWAEFL
+675 TVPKTWTEFL

-727 NGLSFYNKEQT
+727 NGLSFYNEEQT
-738 ATDMTN
+738 AT
-744 PAALAVFK
+744 ALTSPKALSVFK
-752 DWTDFYLDYQFV
+752 YWTDFYRDYQFV

-798 KNRWAVASVPSTD
+798 KNRWAVACVPSTD
-811 GGNGYVAGSGTG
+811 GGNGFVAGSGTG
-823 CAIVKKSSHKKAAWE
+823 CGIVKKSKHKAAAWE
-838 FLKWWTS
+838 FLKWWT
-845 AETQTRY
+845 AADTQVRY

-871 KALESLAWNAEDK
+871 EALGALAWNAEDK
-884 ENIVEQWKNVRE
+884 ANILKQWESVRE

-916 VINGKANV
+916 VINGKASV
-924 KDAVVKWSRVAD
+924 KDAVVKQSRVAD

>member
-1 MPKSVFK
+1 MPKSVLK

-19 VSGGVHTAA
+19 VSGGVPGDAA
-28 ANNNT
+28 GNT
-33 DSDAAAV
+33 ESGKAAAV
-40 IGESSEYMSYI
+40 SVSEYTEYTSE
-51 DDNAEIPSAEDSAE
+51 NAAAP
-65 VVLDN
+65 N
-70 AIPADGAELKKES
+70 ADGDIEAALENAQGSLGAEFRLAAD
-83 EYNGCKALVWENGNG
+83 YNGEKALLWENGEG
-98 NISAEFNIPATAL
+98 GITFEFTAASAGL

-116 TYYLPEAGVEPEPG
+116 TYYLPESGVEPEIG
-130 IMIDGKYPY
+130 VMTDGKYPY
-139 SDLEKVTVPREWKN
+139 SELEKAALPREWKN
-153 SGAVR
+153 SGAAR
-158 EDADGNQLTP
+158 EDEDGNQLTP

-175 YITSVLKDFSGVN
+175 YITRRLRDSSGVN
-188 TEPYLVR
+188 TEPYIVS
-195 LTAGKHT
+195 LTAGRHT
-202 VTLVSPKQTI
+202 VTILSPKQTV
-212 AISSLEFTP
+212 AISAIRFVT
-221 PEKTENYQKPTKKEQ
+221 PEKTEKYRKPTSEKTKAEAL
-236 NDTSPIVIEGEDALY
+236 IIEGEAAAY

-289 NDTLVWGFEV
+289 NDTLVWEFEV
-299 KASGYYKLAVRY
+299 EKSGYYRLALRY

-319 ESLRWLKIDGK
+319 ESLRRLKIDGS

-336 KAIRFKYNP
+336 REIRFKYNP
-345 RWTLFNFADDKSEP
+345 RWTVFDFGDENGEP
-359 YYFYLEEGKHEIS
+359 YYFYLENGKHEIS
-372 LEVTMGGMSEYYRR
+372 LEVTLGEMSEYYRR
-386 LAQVTEALGDEYIGI
+386 LEEVTEALGDEYIGI
-401 VKITGDTPDAN
+401 VKITGDSPDVN
-412 RDYELFNQIPDL
+412 RDYELFNQIPEL
-424 NKRLGEYSEKLSGIV
+424 NKRLSEYSEKLSGIIS
-439 NDMQSFTG
+439 DMQSFTG

-459 MIRVLDAM
+459 MKRV
-467 IDKPYTAHQ
+467 IDTMRGRPYTAHQ

-493 DMKNMPLSI
+493 DMKNMPLSV
-502 DWLEFCPS
+502 DWLELVPS
-510 GSETEYKKS
+510 GVETEYTKT
-519 GVLKNFIFGAK
+519 GFFGNLIFGAK
-530 RLIYSFSADYGKTA
+530 RLIYSFSADYEKKPS
-544 AAADGEQI
+544 DNKEQI

-560 DQTMVLDTLIRDDFT
+560 DQTMVLDTLIREDFT
-575 AETGISVKLE
+575 AKTGISVKLE

-600 PDVSLYMS
+600 PDVSLYMA

-628 DCKEVFARFQ
+628 DCGEVLSRFQ
-638 DGAELPYRYK
+638 TGAELPYSYN

-654 PDSQNFFI
+654 PDTQNFFI
-662 MFYRKDILENLGL
+662 MFYRRDILENLGL
-675 SVPKTWAEFL
+675 TVPKTWTEFL

-716 GLNLLPTLMLQ
+716 GLHLLPTLMMQ
-727 NGLSFYNKEQT
+727 NGLSFYNEEQT
-738 ATDMTN
+738 AT
-744 PAALAVFK
+744 ALTSPKALSVFK
-752 DWTDFYLDYQFV
+752 YWTDFYRDYQFV

-798 KNRWAVASVPSTD
+798 KNRWAVACVPSTD
-811 GGNGYVAGSGTG
+811 GGNGFVAGSGTG
-823 CAIVKKSSHKKAAWE
+823 CGIVKKSKHKAAAWE
-838 FLKWWTS
+838 FLKWWT
-845 AETQTRY
+845 AADTQVRY

-871 KALESLAWNAEDK
+871 EALGALAWNAEDK
-884 ENIVEQWKNVRE
+884 ANILKQWESVRE

-916 VINGKANV
+916 VINGKASV
-924 KDAVVKWSRVAD
+924 RDAVVKQSRVAD

>member
-1 MPKSVFK
+1 
-8 RSIALLLAAAL
+8 
-19 VSGGVHTAA
+19 
-28 ANNNT
+28 
-33 DSDAAAV
+33 
-40 IGESSEYMSYI
+40 
-51 DDNAEIPSAEDSAE
+51 
-65 VVLDN
+65 
-70 AIPADGAELKKES
+70 
-83 EYNGCKALVWENGNG
+83 
-98 NISAEFNIPATAL
+98 
-111 YNIEL
+111 
-116 TYYLPEAGVEPEPG
+116 
-130 IMIDGKYPY
+130 
-139 SDLEKVTVPREWKN
+139 
-153 SGAVR
+153 
-158 EDADGNQLTP
+158 
-168 EQVESGR
+168 
-175 YITSVLKDFSGVN
+175 
-188 TEPYLVR
+188 
-195 LTAGKHT
+195 
-202 VTLVSPKQTI
+202 
-212 AISSLEFTP
+212 
-221 PEKTENYQKPTKKEQ
+221 
-236 NDTSPIVIEGEDALY
+236 
-251 KSSNTLIP
+251 
-259 QSDTQDSGMSP
+259 
-270 ASPYK
+270 
-275 QKLNYI
+275 
-281 GGSSYNSP
+281 
-289 NDTLVWGFEV
+289 
-299 KASGYYKLAVRY
+299 
-311 KQADVVNG
+311 
-319 ESLRWLKIDGK
+319 
-330 TPFEEC
+330 
-336 KAIRFKYNP
+336 
-345 RWTLFNFADDKSEP
+345 
-359 YYFYLEEGKHEIS
+359 
-372 LEVTMGGMSEYYRR
+372 
-386 LAQVTEALGDEYIGI
+386 
-401 VKITGDTPDAN
+401 
-412 RDYELFNQIPDL
+412 
-424 NKRLGEYSEKLSGIV
+424 
-439 NDMQSFTG
+439 
-447 KLGSQYIAAMKN
+447 
-459 MIRVLDAM
+459 
-467 IDKPYTAHQ
+467 
-476 YVKDYYTNYST
+476 
-487 LSSWLY
+487 
-493 DMKNMPLSI
+493 
-502 DWLEFCPS
+502 
-510 GSETEYKKS
+510 
-519 GVLKNFIFGAK
+519 
-530 RLIYSFSADYGKTA
+530 
-544 AAADGEQI
+544 
-552 RLWVNWGR
+552 
-560 DQTMVLDTLIRDDFT
+560 
-575 AETGISVKLE
+575 
-585 QVNASLIN
+585 
-593 GILAGNF
+593 
-600 PDVSLYMS
+600 MS

>member
-1 MPKSVFK
+1 MPKSVLK

-19 VSGGVHTAA
+19 VSGGVHSAAAGNTESGKAAAAGVSEYAEYTAENAAAPNADGDIEAALENAQGSLGAEFRLAADYNGEKALLWEKGEGGITFEFTAA
-28 ANNNT
+28 
-33 DSDAAAV
+33 
-40 IGESSEYMSYI
+40 
-51 DDNAEIPSAEDSAE
+51 SA
-65 VVLDN
+65 
-70 AIPADGAELKKES
+70 G
-83 EYNGCKALVWENGNG
+83 
-98 NISAEFNIPATAL
+98 L

-116 TYYLPEAGVEPEPG
+116 TYYLPESGVEPEIG
-130 IMIDGKYPY
+130 VMTDGKYPY
-139 SDLEKVTVPREWKN
+139 SELEKVTLPREWKN
-153 SGAVR
+153 SGAAR
-158 EDADGNQLTP
+158 EDEDGNQLTP

-175 YITSVLKDFSGVN
+175 YITRRLRDSSGVN
-188 TEPYLVR
+188 LEPYLVS
-195 LTAGKHT
+195 LTAGRHT
-202 VTLVSPKQTI
+202 VTILSPKQTV
-212 AISSLEFTP
+212 AISAIRFVS
-221 PEKTENYQKPTKKEQ
+221 PEKTEKYRKPTNEKTDAE
-236 NDTSPIVIEGEDALY
+236 TLIIEGEDAVY

-289 NDTLVWGFEV
+289 NDTLVWEFEV
-299 KASGYYKLAVRY
+299 EKSGYYSLALRY

-319 ESLRWLKIDGK
+319 ESLRRLKIDGS

-336 KAIRFKYNP
+336 REIRFKYNP
-345 RWTLFNFADDKSEP
+345 RWTVFDFGDENGEP
-359 YYFYLEEGKHEIS
+359 YYFYLENGKHEIS
-372 LEVTMGGMSEYYRR
+372 LEVTLGEMSEYYRR
-386 LAQVTEALGDEYIGI
+386 LEEVTEALGDEYIGI
-401 VKITGDTPDAN
+401 VKITGDSPDVN
-412 RDYELFNQIPDL
+412 RDYELFNQIPEL
-424 NKRLGEYSEKLSGIV
+424 NKRLSEYSEKLSGIIS
-439 NDMQSFTG
+439 DMQSFTG

-459 MIRVLDAM
+459 MKRV
-467 IDKPYTAHQ
+467 IDTMRGRPYTAHQ
-476 YVKDYYTNYST
+476 YVKDYYTNYSA

-493 DMKNMPLSI
+493 DMKNMPLSV
-502 DWLEFCPS
+502 DWLELVPS
-510 GSETEYKKS
+510 GAETEYTKT
-519 GVLKNFIFGAK
+519 GFFGNLIFGAK
-530 RLIYSFSADYGKTA
+530 RLIYSFSADYEKKPS
-544 AAADGEQI
+544 DNKEQI

-560 DQTMVLDTLIRDDFT
+560 DQTMVLDTLIREDFT
-575 AETGISVKLE
+575 AKTGISVKLE

-600 PDVSLYMS
+600 PDVSLYMA

-628 DCKEVFARFQ
+628 DCGEVLSRFQ
-638 DGAELPYRYK
+638 TGAELPYSYN

-654 PDSQNFFI
+654 PDTQNFFI
-662 MFYRKDILENLGL
+662 MFYRRDILENLGL
-675 SVPKTWAEFL
+675 TVPKTWTEFL

-716 GLNLLPTLMLQ
+716 GLHLLPTLMLQ
-727 NGLSFYNKEQT
+727 NGLSFYNEEQT
-738 ATDMTN
+738 AT
-744 PAALAVFK
+744 ALTSPKALSVFK
-752 DWTDFYLDYQFV
+752 YWTDFYRDYQFV

-798 KNRWAVASVPSTD
+798 KNRWAVACVPSTD
-811 GGNGYVAGSGTG
+811 GGNGFVAGSGTG
-823 CAIVKKSSHKKAAWE
+823 CGIVKKSKHKAAAWE
-838 FLKWWTS
+838 FLKWWT
-845 AETQTRY
+845 AADTQVRY

-871 KALESLAWNAEDK
+871 EALGALAWNAEDK
-884 ENIVEQWKNVRE
+884 ANILKQWESVRE

-916 VINGKANV
+916 VINGKASV
-924 KDAVVKWSRVAD
+924 KDAVVKQSRVAD